1 MAGGNGNLGN
11 LFFTL
16 GIKVGDVE
24 GFDKFMK
31 ELDKPKEELSALEK
45 YAKKHLDSLSKANQQ
60 YIKELNRIEKAQGK
74 LDFKEYI
81 ASLTSEKSGLT
92 ETTQWLRQ
100 KAAALNAVAAAQ
112 SRANRRDVF
121 MTAVNNLTAPKAVD
135 NADYWRR
142 QERLAAAANAELG
155 KQGRLLTQLKTAAG
169 SYVSIWTASQFIQSL
184 VRITGEFEL
193 QRVSLRA
200 MLNDIN
206 AADKIFSQTKALA
219 VQSPFQFMDLMGFS
233 KQLAAFSVPVG
244 ELFETTKMLSDI
256 SAGLGVDMGRIVLAY
271 SQIRSAAVLRGS
283 EVRQLT
289 EAGVPI
295 LEDLAKMFTQMEGQA
310 VTIGEVFER
319 ISTRQVPFEMVE
331 QAFKNMTSEGGKFYR
346 MQEVQAETLR
356 GQVTNLIDAWQ
367 IAMYEL
373 GSSSEGF
380 LKGAVG
386 AIRSL
391 IENFHLVVD
400 AVMAAVAA
408 FGAYNAVALVMAA
421 RNGTVAASFA
431 RLSKSMKQLSAFL
444 GKNLWAT
451 ALAGLAALAT
461 VIWRVIRR
469 SNELKDSL
477 EETAAVDF
485 NKAEE
490 SVYGFN
496 KLIKQLT
503 EAEKGSKN
511 YSDAVSAL
519 NAKYGEYLPHLL
531 SEADALDVVTSKYES
546 ITQAIYAKAQ
556 AQAYEAQMN
565 KISEEYDSDIAESAG
580 NLRDRLMR
588 ELGIT
593 NAEAGDIIRMWT
605 MQSEEAIRGGKLSY
619 SPMSIGGG
627 TTERSRNERDFF
639 DSFEETVKSYTDAEY
654 ELSDSMKTF
663 ARKWLSNTSDKYED
677 LEFASMLS
685 DSTFDIYE
693 TADERRRAGEVEKI
707 YQDALADIN
716 AANMSYSER
725 EAAMREAQIA
735 RLRSLIDLYAEL
747 GDTSKQNSYAN
758 ELDRMLNTDTS
769 GWIQKASE
777 IKNVFAQL
785 YFRPDYEGPFEHF
798 DRWKQDYDDA
808 VEKLSKVG
816 TGNLSDS
823 AVKALENQRDM
834 LNKLSVLLGF
844 GEGFENYGT
853 IKERQKA
860 ADKEAK
866 ERLDMIRDWIKRI
879 QDLKDL
885 YAEFKEL
892 GVQDANMVSLFGSML
907 GELGRHGMDK
917 TALDYL
923 KNYDF
928 DNAVKVY
935 TDMLR
940 QGTPEMS
947 AYADEVDEDAL
958 EESMRK
964 RLKELQEAER
974 ISERLRGVY
983 EELAGIMAVS
993 GSGVEHDFSKIVSD
1007 LRKQENDLRRERDEN
1022 REDVQKRFDINE
1034 NVDEYNSAMEAVDSL
1049 YNAKLENIQANAG
1062 EKIRDLASKY
1072 VDEQIKAN
1080 RLDLSDYADKT
1091 IKQIDR
1097 QLEVL
1102 KDIYGEIQQE
1112 LASSV
1117 ASVTS
1122 TAMRG
1127 GAVMPETL
1135 SWIQTLQE
1143 ALRQIGGEDT
1153 DGDGKREG
1161 GLIGNTE
1168 DEKIKK
1174 IYENARQAASSV
1186 SSLGGE
1192 IAAMGSEIENAN
1204 LEAFGNALQTV
1215 ADIAE
1220 SLISSISSGNWVGF
1234 VIGLINK
1241 LVSAITG
1248 AVNNELQEI
1257 KELEQNILD
1266 FQNALKLSRININE
1280 DDYDNIFG
1288 TNSLQK
1294 ASDAYKKA
1302 QENLEE
1308 YQRLSS
1314 KKIEEPVLDMSGNWT
1329 MNRNN
1334 ALSLYEASLD
1344 AYERGLTELQ
1354 GMAVKTKDRN
1364 GFMEWLGFSDK
1375 YTSLIDLA
1383 PDIFNEDG
1391 SLNVENAKLF
1401 LETNTQITDEQ
1412 RKQLE
1417 YVIETKEQYDEL
1429 MGVVDEF
1436 LSSLLGSVADDI
1448 SNAIFDAVLT
1458 GADAWDAFNDSAV
1471 SVIDNIGRQMIQEF
1485 VVGAYLEQFEDDLR
1499 DAFESDNPSKAISD
1513 VLFELYRGLGDVLG
1527 TGMEAYQDWL
1537 DYMTANGLDISSLY
1551 GQGESLA
1558 EGIDRITEE
1567 QADLLASYV
1576 NAIRAHV
1583 AQIVERAVEQSDYLR
1598 TINENI
1604 NVGLAIL
1611 KEINGNTAV
1620 IKENTDQ
1627 MGRLMKSLTTSGS
1640 SVAINARMI

>member
-1 MAGGNGNLGN
+1 MAGNGRNLGN

-74 LDFKEYI
+74 LDFREYI
-81 ASLTSEKSGLT
+81 TSLTNERNGLA
-92 ETTQWLRQ
+92 ETTQWLKQ

-142 QERLAAAANAELG
+142 QERLAAAANTELG

-233 KQLAAFSVPVG
+233 KQLAAFSVPVS

-356 GQVTNLIDAWQ
+356 GQVANLIDAWQ

-391 IENFHLVVD
+391 IENFHLVVN
-400 AVMAAVAA
+400 AVMAAVVA

-431 RLSKSMKQLSAFL
+431 RMSKSMKQLGAFL
-444 GKNLWAT
+444 GKNPWA
-451 ALAGLAALAT
+451 AAIAALAALGT

-469 SNELKDSL
+469 SNELRDSL
-477 EETAAVDF
+477 EETAAVNF

-490 SVYGFN
+490 SVYGFD

-565 KISEEYDSDIAESAG
+565 KISEEYDGDILEAQSE
-580 NLRDRLMR
+580 LVDRLV
-588 ELGIT
+588 
-593 NAEAGDIIRMWT
+593 EAGMLKP
-605 MQSEEAIRGGKLSY
+605 EAYDAVKLFN
-619 SPMSIGGG
+619 
-627 TTERSRNERDFF
+627 TRLNERYPDGIDGVSSSEIQELMTGILKEYLGDRYSSWDYRFLNTAGALLQDARNPLMKYVNLQQGRRDMEEMA
-639 DSFEETVKSYTDAEY
+639 DSITDAAWA
-654 ELSDSMKTF
+654 DKTDY
-663 ARKWLSNTSDKYED
+663 NTAE
-677 LEFASMLS
+677 
-685 DSTFDIYE
+685 
-693 TADERRRAGEVEKI
+693 ERRRAGEIEKI
-707 YQDALADIN
+707 YQDTLANIN
-716 AANMSYSER
+716 NANMSYSER
-725 EAAMREAQIA
+725 EAAMREVQIA

-747 GDTSKQNSYAN
+747 GDTSKQNSYTS

-769 GWIQKASE
+769 GWIKKASE
-777 IKNVFAQL
+777 IKDVFAQL

-823 AVKALENQRDM
+823 AVKALENQRDI

-866 ERLDMIRDWIKRI
+866 ERLDMIRDWIKSI
-879 QDLKDL
+879 QDLRDV
-885 YAEFKEL
+885 YEEFR
-892 GVQDANMVSLFGSML
+892 QMNVSDSQMDWLFSSML
-907 GELGRHGMDK
+907 GEFGKHGMDK
-917 TALDYL
+917 TALNYL

-958 EESMRK
+958 EKSMRK

-1022 REDVQKRFDINE
+1022 RKDVQKRFDINE
-1034 NVDEYNSAMEAVDSL
+1034 NVDEYNSAMEAVDRL

-1091 IKQIDR
+1091 IKQIQG
-1097 QLEVL
+1097 QLDVL
-1102 KDIYGEIQQE
+1102 WEIYGEIQNE
-1112 LASSV
+1112 LV
-1117 ASVTS
+1117 
-1122 TAMRG
+1122 
-1127 GAVMPETL
+1127 GAQGEQ
-1135 SWIQTLQE
+1135 SIAE
-1143 ALRQIGGEDT
+1143 ALGEDIDST
-1153 DGDGKREG
+1153 LLSKIEMLKEALAQLRIVIDNTGKEE
-1161 GLIGNTE
+1161 T
-1168 DEKIKK
+1168 KK
-1174 IYENARQAASSV
+1174 IYDNIKETANAV
-1186 SSLGGE
+1186 SSLG
-1192 IAAMGSEIENAN
+1192 SEISSLGADIGNSN
-1204 LEAFGNALQTV
+1204 LEVFGGILSSV
-1215 ADIAE
+1215 GDIASNLTSAIE
-1220 SLISSISSGNWVGF
+1220 SGNWTGF
-1234 VIGLINK
+1234 AINMIGSLLTSIVDSIAHTREYVDE
-1241 LVSAITG
+1241 L
-1248 AVNNELQEI
+1248 NESMRE
-1257 KELEQNILD
+1257 
-1266 FQNALKLSRININE
+1266 FRRTVALSSMSINE
-1280 DDYDNIFG
+1280 DDYDSIFG
-1288 TNSLQK
+1288 TDSLQK
-1294 ASDAYKKA
+1294 AIDAYVKA
-1302 QENLEE
+1302 QETLME
-1308 YQRLSS
+1308 YESLTNRRMSNPGFASDVIIGSEMSRLDTLQ
-1314 KKIEEPVLDMSGNWT
+1314 K
-1329 MNRNN
+1329 
-1334 ALSLYEASLD
+1334 
-1344 AYERGLTELQ
+1344 AYDRGLSELQ
-1354 GMAVKTKDRN
+1354 GMAIKTKDYN
-1364 GFMEWLGFSDK
+1364 GFAEFFGARDEYK
-1375 YTSLIDLA
+1375 SLVDLA
-1383 PDIFNEDG
+1383 PEIFNEDG
-1391 SLNVENAKLF
+1391 SLNVENAKAF

-1412 RKQLE
+1412 RNQLQ
-1417 YVIETKEQYDEL
+1417 YVIDTKEQYDEL
-1429 MGVVDEF
+1429 MGVVDEY
-1436 LSSLLGSVADDI
+1436 LSSLMDSIASDI
-1448 SNAIFDAVLT
+1448 SNAIFDAVLS

-1471 SVIDNIGRQMIQEF
+1471 AVIDNIGRQMIQEF

-1513 VLFELYRGLGDVLG
+1513 VLFELYGGLGDVLG

-1567 QADLLASYV
+1567 QADLLTSYV

-1640 SVAINARMI
+1640 SVAINARMM

>member
-81 ASLTSEKSGLT
+81 ASLTSEKSGLA
-92 ETTQWLRQ
+92 ETTQWLKQ
-100 KAAALNAVAAAQ
+100 KAVALNAVAAAQ

-142 QERLAAAANAELG
+142 QERLAAAANTELG

-233 KQLAAFSVPVG
+233 KQLAAFSVPVS

-431 RLSKSMKQLSAFL
+431 RLSKSMKQLGAFL
-444 GKNLWAT
+444 GKNPWA
-451 ALAGLAALAT
+451 AAIAALAALGT
-461 VIWRVIRR
+461 VIWRVVRR
-469 SNELKDSL
+469 SNELRDSL
-477 EETAAVDF
+477 EETAAVNF

-490 SVYGFN
+490 SVYGFD

-546 ITQAIYAKAQ
+546 ITKAIYAKAQ

-565 KISEEYDSDIAESAG
+565 KISEEYDGDILEAQSE
-580 NLRDRLMR
+580 LVDRLV
-588 ELGIT
+588 
-593 NAEAGDIIRMWT
+593 EAGMLKP
-605 MQSEEAIRGGKLSY
+605 EAYDAVKLFN
-619 SPMSIGGG
+619 
-627 TTERSRNERDFF
+627 TRLNERYPDGIDGVSSSEIQGLMTGILKEYLGDRYSSWDYRFLNTAGALLQ
-639 DSFEETVKSYTDAEY
+639 DARNPLMKYVNLQQGRRDVEEMAASITDAAWA
-654 ELSDSMKTF
+654 DKTDY
-663 ARKWLSNTSDKYED
+663 NTAE
-677 LEFASMLS
+677 
-685 DSTFDIYE
+685 
-693 TADERRRAGEVEKI
+693 ERRRAGEIEKI
-707 YQDALADIN
+707 YQDTLADIN
-716 AANMSYSER
+716 NANMSYSER
-725 EAAMREAQIA
+725 EAAMRDAQIA

-747 GDTSKQNSYAN
+747 GDISKQNSYAN

-769 GWIQKASE
+769 GWINKASE
-777 IKNVFAQL
+777 IKDVFAQL

-844 GEGFENYGT
+844 GEGFEDYGT

-907 GELGRHGMDK
+907 GELGKHGMDK

-947 AYADEVDEDAL
+947 AYADEVDEDVL

-983 EELAGIMAVS
+983 KELAGIMAVS

-1034 NVDEYNSAMEAVDSL
+1034 NVDEYNSAMDAVDRL

-1091 IKQIDR
+1091 IKQIQG
-1097 QLEVL
+1097 QLDVL
-1102 KDIYGEIQQE
+1102 WEIYGEIQNE
-1112 LASSV
+1112 LVGAQGEQSIAEV
-1117 ASVTS
+1117 LGEDIDS
-1122 TAMRG
+1122 TL
-1127 GAVMPETL
+1127 L
-1135 SWIQTLQE
+1135 SKIEMLKE
-1143 ALRQIGGEDT
+1143 ALAQLGIIIE
-1153 DGDGKREG
+1153 
-1161 GLIGNTE
+1161 NTE
-1168 DEKIKK
+1168 NESSKK
-1174 IYENARQAASSV
+1174 IYDNIIESANAV
-1186 SSLGGE
+1186 SSLG
-1192 IAAMGSEIENAN
+1192 SEISSLGADMENTN
-1204 LEAFGNALQTV
+1204 LESFGNALS
-1215 ADIAE
+1215 AIGNIA
-1220 SLISSISSGNWVGF
+1220 SDVTSAVKSGNWAGF
-1234 VIGLINK
+1234 AIGMISSLLTSIVDSIAHTRKYIDELNESMREFRRTLILN
-1241 LVSAITG
+1241 G
-1248 AVNNELQEI
+1248 
-1257 KELEQNILD
+1257 
-1266 FQNALKLSRININE
+1266 LSISDE
-1280 DDYDNIFG
+1280 DYDGIFG
-1288 TNSLQK
+1288 TNELQK
-1294 ASDAYKKA
+1294 AIDAYAKA
-1302 QENLEE
+1302 KQTLEE
-1308 YQRLSS
+1308 YNRVANRRMS
-1314 KKIEEPVLDMSGNWT
+1314 KPDFNDYNNVSFGIGQMKEYWT
-1329 MNRNN
+1329 
-1334 ALSLYEASLD
+1334 LLD
-1344 AYERGLTELQ
+1344 AYERGLTDLQ
-1354 GMAVKTKDRN
+1354 GMAIKTKDYN
-1364 GFMEWLGFSDK
+1364 GFAEFFGATDK
-1375 YTSLIDLA
+1375 YSSLVDLA
-1383 PDIFNEDG
+1383 PEIFNEDG
-1391 SLNVENAKLF
+1391 SLNVENAKAF

-1412 RKQLE
+1412 RNQLQ
-1417 YVIETKEQYDEL
+1417 YVIDTKEQYDEL
-1429 MGVVDEF
+1429 MEVVDDY
-1436 LSSLLGSVADDI
+1436 LSSLMDSITSDI
-1448 SNAIFDAVLT
+1448 SNAIFDAVLN

-1471 SVIDNIGRQMIQEF
+1471 AVIDNIGRQMIQEF

-1513 VLFELYRGLGDVLG
+1513 VLFELYGGLGDVLG

-1640 SVAINARMI
+1640 SVAINARMM

>member
-45 YAKKHLDSLSKANQQ
+45 YAKKHLDSISKASQQ
-60 YIKELNRIEKAQGK
+60 YVKELNRIEKTQGK
-74 LDFKEYI
+74 LDFKEYL
-81 ASLTSEKSGLT
+81 ASLTREKSGLA
-92 ETTQWLRQ
+92 ETTQWLKQ
-100 KAAALNAVAAAQ
+100 KAVALNAVAAAQ

-142 QERLAAAANAELG
+142 QERLAAAANTELG

-233 KQLAAFSVPVG
+233 KQLAAFSVPVS

-400 AVMAAVAA
+400 AIMAAVAA
-408 FGAYNAVALVMAA
+408 FGAYNAAALVMAA

-431 RLSKSMKQLSAFL
+431 RLSKSMKQLGAFL
-444 GKNLWAT
+444 GKNPWA
-451 ALAGLAALAT
+451 AAIAALAALGT
-461 VIWRVIRR
+461 VIWRVVRR

-477 EETAAVDF
+477 EETAAVNF

-519 NAKYGEYLPHLL
+519 NAKYGEYLPNLL

-593 NAEAGDIIRMWT
+593 NAEAGDILRMWT

-619 SPMSIGGG
+619 SPMRKGGG

-677 LEFASMLS
+677 LEFASILS
-685 DSTFDIYE
+685 DSTFGMYE

-707 YQDALADIN
+707 YKDTLVDIN
-716 AANMSYSER
+716 AADMSYSER
-725 EAAMREAQIA
+725 EAAMRDAQIA

-777 IKNVFAQL
+777 IKDVFAQL

-798 DRWKQDYDDA
+798 DRWKQDYDDV

-823 AVKALENQRDM
+823 AVSALENQRDM
-834 LNKLSVLLGF
+834 LNKLSVMLGF

-892 GVQDANMVSLFGSML
+892 GVQDANMASLFGSML

-923 KNYDF
+923 KGYDF

-964 RLKELQEAER
+964 RLKELQEAEK

-1022 REDVQKRFDINE
+1022 RKDVQKRFDINE
-1034 NVDEYNSAMEAVDSL
+1034 NVDEYNSAMEAVDRL

-1091 IKQIDR
+1091 IKQIQG
-1097 QLEVL
+1097 QLDVL
-1102 KDIYGEIQQE
+1102 WEIYGEIQNE
-1112 LASSV
+1112 LV
-1117 ASVTS
+1117 
-1122 TAMRG
+1122 
-1127 GAVMPETL
+1127 GAQGEQ
-1135 SWIQTLQE
+1135 SIAE
-1143 ALRQIGGEDT
+1143 ALGEDIDST
-1153 DGDGKREG
+1153 LLSKIEMLKEALAQLGIVIDNTGKEE
-1161 GLIGNTE
+1161 T
-1168 DEKIKK
+1168 KK
-1174 IYENARQAASSV
+1174 IYDNIKETANAV
-1186 SSLGGE
+1186 SSLG
-1192 IAAMGSEIENAN
+1192 SEISSLGADIGNSN
-1204 LEAFGNALQTV
+1204 LEVFGGILSSVGN
-1215 ADIAE
+1215 IASNLTSAIE
-1220 SLISSISSGNWVGF
+1220 SGNWTGF
-1234 VIGLINK
+1234 AINMIGSLLTSIVDSIAHTREYVDE
-1241 LVSAITG
+1241 L
-1248 AVNNELQEI
+1248 NESMRE
-1257 KELEQNILD
+1257 
-1266 FQNALKLSRININE
+1266 FRRTVALSSMSINE
-1280 DDYDNIFG
+1280 DDYDSIFG
-1288 TNSLQK
+1288 TDSLQK
-1294 ASDAYKKA
+1294 AMDAYVKA
-1302 QENLEE
+1302 QETLME
-1308 YQRLSS
+1308 YESLTNRRMSNPGFASDVIIDSEMSRLDTLQ
-1314 KKIEEPVLDMSGNWT
+1314 K
-1329 MNRNN
+1329 
-1334 ALSLYEASLD
+1334 
-1344 AYERGLTELQ
+1344 AYDRGLSELQ
-1354 GMAVKTKDRN
+1354 GMAIKTKDYN
-1364 GFMEWLGFSDK
+1364 GFAEFFGARDEYK
-1375 YTSLIDLA
+1375 SLVDLA
-1383 PDIFNEDG
+1383 PEIFNEDG
-1391 SLNVENAKLF
+1391 SLNVENAKAF

-1412 RKQLE
+1412 RNQLQ
-1417 YVIETKEQYDEL
+1417 YVIDTKEQYDEL
-1429 MGVVDEF
+1429 MGVVDEY
-1436 LSSLLGSVADDI
+1436 LSSLMDSVASDI
-1448 SNAIFDAVLT
+1448 SNAIFDAVLN

-1471 SVIDNIGRQMIQEF
+1471 AVIDNIGRQMIQEF
-1485 VVGAYLEQFEDDLR
+1485 VVGAYLSRFEDELKS
-1499 DAFESDNPSKAISD
+1499 AFDSDDPSKEIAETMFDI
-1513 VLFELYRGLGDVLG
+1513 YGGLGEVLG
-1527 TGMEAYQDWL
+1527 AGMDAYQQWL
-1537 DYMTANGLDISSLY
+1537 DMMQANGLDISSLY
-1551 GQGESLA
+1551 GQGESL
-1558 EGIDRITEE
+1558 GKDIQRITED

-1576 NAIRAHV
+1576 NAIRAYV
-1583 AQIVERAVEQSDYLR
+1583 AQIVEQGIKNGELLSNINE
-1598 TINENI
+1598 TINEAFI
-1604 NVGLAIL
+1604 IL
-1611 KEINGNTAV
+1611 KEINSNTAAINGNTAQ
-1620 IKENTDQ
+1620 IE
-1627 MGRLMKSLTTSGS
+1627 RLMRSLTTSGS
-1640 SVAINARMI
+1640 AVAINARMM

>member
-45 YAKKHLDSLSKANQQ
+45 YAKKHLDSISKASQQ
-60 YIKELNRIEKAQGK
+60 YVKELNRIEKTQGK
-74 LDFKEYI
+74 LDFKEYL
-81 ASLTSEKSGLT
+81 ASLTREKSGLA
-92 ETTQWLRQ
+92 ETTQWLKQ
-100 KAAALNAVAAAQ
+100 KAVALNAVAAAQ

-121 MTAVNNLTAPKAVD
+121 MAAVNNLTAPKAVD

-142 QERLAAAANAELG
+142 QERLAAAANTELG

-219 VQSPFQFMDLMGFS
+219 VQSPFQFMNLMGFS
-233 KQLAAFSVPVG
+233 KQLAAFSVPVS

-400 AVMAAVAA
+400 AIMAAVAA
-408 FGAYNAVALVMAA
+408 FGAYNAAALVMAA

-431 RLSKSMKQLSAFL
+431 RLSKSMKQLGAFL
-444 GKNLWAT
+444 GKNPWA
-451 ALAGLAALAT
+451 AAIAALAALGT
-461 VIWRVIRR
+461 VIWRVVRR

-477 EETAAVDF
+477 EETAAVNF

-519 NAKYGEYLPHLL
+519 NAKYGEYLPNLL

-593 NAEAGDIIRMWT
+593 NAEAGDILRMWT

-619 SPMSIGGG
+619 SPMRKGGG

-677 LEFASMLS
+677 LEFASILS
-685 DSTFDIYE
+685 DSTFGMYE

-707 YQDALADIN
+707 YKDTLADIN
-716 AANMSYSER
+716 AADMSYSER
-725 EAAMREAQIA
+725 EAAMRDAQIA

-769 GWIQKASE
+769 GWIKKASE
-777 IKNVFAQL
+777 IKDVFAQL

-798 DRWKQDYDDA
+798 DRWKQDYDDV

-823 AVKALENQRDM
+823 AVSALENQRDM
-834 LNKLSVLLGF
+834 LNKLSVMLGF

-879 QDLKDL
+879 RDLKDL

-892 GVQDANMVSLFGSML
+892 GVQDTNMVSLFGSML

-923 KNYDF
+923 KGYDF

-1022 REDVQKRFDINE
+1022 RKDVQKRFDINE
-1034 NVDEYNSAMEAVDSL
+1034 NVDEYNSAMEAVDRL

-1091 IKQIDR
+1091 IKQIQG
-1097 QLEVL
+1097 QLDVL
-1102 KDIYGEIQQE
+1102 WEIYGEIQNE
-1112 LASSV
+1112 LV
-1117 ASVTS
+1117 
-1122 TAMRG
+1122 
-1127 GAVMPETL
+1127 GAQGEQ
-1135 SWIQTLQE
+1135 SIAE
-1143 ALRQIGGEDT
+1143 ALGEDIDST
-1153 DGDGKREG
+1153 LLSKIEMLKEALAQLGIVIDNTGKEE
-1161 GLIGNTE
+1161 T
-1168 DEKIKK
+1168 KK
-1174 IYENARQAASSV
+1174 IYDNIKETANAV
-1186 SSLGGE
+1186 SSLG
-1192 IAAMGSEIENAN
+1192 SEISSLGADIGNSN
-1204 LEAFGNALQTV
+1204 LEVFGGILRSVGN
-1215 ADIAE
+1215 IASNLTSAIE
-1220 SLISSISSGNWVGF
+1220 SGNWTGF
-1234 VIGLINK
+1234 AINMIGSLLTSIVDSIAHTREYVDE
-1241 LVSAITG
+1241 L
-1248 AVNNELQEI
+1248 NESMRE
-1257 KELEQNILD
+1257 
-1266 FQNALKLSRININE
+1266 FRRTVALSSMSINE
-1280 DDYDNIFG
+1280 DDYDSIFG
-1288 TNSLQK
+1288 TDSLQK
-1294 ASDAYKKA
+1294 AMDAYVKA
-1302 QENLEE
+1302 QETLME
-1308 YQRLSS
+1308 YESLTNRRMSNPGFAADVIIDSEMSRLDTLQ
-1314 KKIEEPVLDMSGNWT
+1314 K
-1329 MNRNN
+1329 
-1334 ALSLYEASLD
+1334 
-1344 AYERGLTELQ
+1344 AYDRGLSELQ
-1354 GMAVKTKDRN
+1354 GMAIKTKDYN
-1364 GFMEWLGFSDK
+1364 GFAEFFGARDEYK
-1375 YTSLIDLA
+1375 SLVDLA
-1383 PDIFNEDG
+1383 PEIFNEDG
-1391 SLNVENAKLF
+1391 SLNVGNAKAF

-1412 RKQLE
+1412 RNQLQ
-1417 YVIETKEQYDEL
+1417 YVIDTKEQYDEL
-1429 MGVVDEF
+1429 MGVVDEY
-1436 LSSLLGSVADDI
+1436 LSSLMDSVASDI
-1448 SNAIFDAVLT
+1448 SNAIFDAVLN

-1471 SVIDNIGRQMIQEF
+1471 AVIDNIGRQMIQEF

-1499 DAFESDNPSKAISD
+1499 NAFDSDNPSKAISD
-1513 VLFELYRGLGDVLG
+1513 VLLKLYGGLGDVLG

-1627 MGRLMKSLTTSGS
+1627 IGRLMKSLTTSGS
-1640 SVAINARMI
+1640 SVAINARMM

>member
-16 GIKVGDVE
+16 GIKVGDME
-24 GFDKFMK
+24 GFDKFTK
-31 ELDKPKEELSALEK
+31 ELDKPKEKLSALEK
-45 YAKKHLDSLSKANQQ
+45 YAKKHLDALSKTNQQ
-60 YIKELNRIEKAQGK
+60 YIKELSRIEKAQGK

-81 ASLTSEKSGLT
+81 ASLTSEKSGLA

-112 SRANRRDVF
+112 AR
-121 MTAVNNLTAPKAVD
+121 TQGKNNPFKSYIDSLTAPKAVD

-142 QERLAAAANAELG
+142 QERLAAAANTELG

-233 KQLAAFSVPVG
+233 KQLAAFSIPVS

-295 LEDLAKMFTQMEGQA
+295 LEDLAKIFTQMEGQA

-356 GQVTNLIDAWQ
+356 GQVANLIDAWQ

-408 FGAYNAVALVMAA
+408 FGAYNAAALVMAA

-431 RLSKSMKQLSAFL
+431 RLSKSMKQLGAFL
-444 GKNLWAT
+444 GKNPWA
-451 ALAGLAALAT
+451 AAIAALAALGT
-461 VIWRVIRR
+461 VIWRVVRR

-477 EETAAVDF
+477 EETAAVNF
-485 NKAEE
+485 NKAED

-546 ITQAIYAKAQ
+546 ITKAIYAKAQ

-580 NLRDRLMR
+580 KLRDRLMR

-593 NAEAGDIIRMWT
+593 NAEAGDILRMWT

-619 SPMSIGGG
+619 SPMRKGGG

-663 ARKWLSNTSDKYED
+663 ARKWLSNTSDKYKD

-685 DSTFDIYE
+685 DSTFGMYE

-707 YQDALADIN
+707 YKDTLADIN
-716 AANMSYSER
+716 AADMSYSER
-725 EAAMREAQIA
+725 EAAMRDAQIA

-777 IKNVFAQL
+777 IKDVFAQL

-798 DRWKQDYDDA
+798 DRWKQDYDDV

-823 AVKALENQRDM
+823 AVSALENQRDM
-834 LNKLSVLLGF
+834 LNKLSVMLGF

-892 GVQDANMVSLFGSML
+892 GVQDANMASLFGSML
-907 GELGRHGMDK
+907 GELGRHGMDN

-923 KNYDF
+923 KGYDF

-935 TDMLR
+935 TDVLR

-964 RLKELQEAER
+964 RLKELQEAEK

-1022 REDVQKRFDINE
+1022 RKDVQKRFDINE
-1034 NVDEYNSAMEAVDSL
+1034 NVDEYNSAMEAVDRL

-1091 IKQIDR
+1091 IKQIQG
-1097 QLEVL
+1097 QLDVL
-1102 KDIYGEIQQE
+1102 WEIYGAIQNE
-1112 LASSV
+1112 LVSAQGEQTV
-1117 ASVTS
+1117 A
-1122 TAMRG
+1122 
-1127 GAVMPETL
+1127 
-1135 SWIQTLQE
+1135 E
-1143 ALRQIGGEDT
+1143 ALGQDIDSTLLSKIEMLKEALAQLGII
-1153 DGDGKREG
+1153 
-1161 GLIGNTE
+1161 IGNTG
-1168 DEKIKK
+1168 DEKLKK
-1174 IYENARQAASSV
+1174 IYNNAQSCVSAV

-1192 IAAMGSEIENAN
+1192 IAAMGSEMENAN
-1204 LEAFGNALQTV
+1204 LEAFGNALQDV
-1215 ADIAE
+1215 ADIAGD
-1220 SLISSISSGNWVGF
+1220 LISSLSSGNWAGF
-1234 VIGLINK
+1234 VIGLVTK
-1241 LVSAITG
+1241 LISAITSSIS
-1248 AVNNELQEI
+1248 NEMQEI
-1257 KELEQNILD
+1257 KEYEQNLID
-1266 FQNALKLSRININE
+1266 FQNALKSARMNISE
-1280 DDYDNIFG
+1280 DDYGTIFG
-1288 TNSLQK
+1288 TNSFQK
-1294 ASDAYKKA
+1294 AADAYKKA
-1302 QENLEE
+1302 QENLAE

-1314 KKIEEPVLDMSGNWT
+1314 KKMEEPALDQSQMYVGN
-1329 MNRNN
+1329 
-1334 ALSLYEASLD
+1334 AISLLDTQMD

-1354 GMAVKTKDRN
+1354 GMAVKTRDRN
-1364 GFMEWLGFSDK
+1364 GFMEWLGFHDE
-1375 YTSLIDLA
+1375 YTSLADLA

-1429 MGVVDEF
+1429 MGIVDEY

-1448 SNAIFDAVLT
+1448 SNTIFDAVLN

-1485 VVGAYLEQFEDDLR
+1485 VVGAYLSRFEDELKS
-1499 DAFESDNPSKAISD
+1499 AFESDDPSKEIAETMFDI
-1513 VLFELYRGLGDVLG
+1513 YGGLGEVLG
-1527 TGMEAYQDWL
+1527 AGMDAYQQWL
-1537 DYMTANGLDISSLY
+1537 DMMQANGLDISSLY
-1551 GQGESLA
+1551 GQGESL
-1558 EGIDRITEE
+1558 GKDIQRITED

-1576 NAIRAHV
+1576 NAIRAYV
-1583 AQIVERAVEQSDYLR
+1583 AQIVEQGIKNGELLSNINE
-1598 TINENI
+1598 TINEAFI
-1604 NVGLAIL
+1604 IL
-1611 KEINGNTAV
+1611 KEINSNTAAINGNTAQ
-1620 IKENTDQ
+1620 IE
-1627 MGRLMKSLTTSGS
+1627 RLMRSLTTSGS
-1640 SVAINARMI
+1640 AVAINARMM

>member
-1 MAGGNGNLGN
+1 M
-11 LFFTL
+11 FFTL

-81 ASLTSEKSGLT
+81 ASLTSEKSGLA
-92 ETTQWLRQ
+92 ETTQWLKQ
-100 KAAALNAVAAAQ
+100 KAVALNAVAAAQ

-142 QERLAAAANAELG
+142 QERLAAAANTELG

-233 KQLAAFSVPVG
+233 KQLAAFSVPVS

-310 VTIGEVFER
+310 ATIGEVFER

-431 RLSKSMKQLSAFL
+431 RLSKSMKQLGAFL
-444 GKNLWAT
+444 GKNPWA
-451 ALAGLAALAT
+451 AAIAALAALGT
-461 VIWRVIRR
+461 VIWRVVRR
-469 SNELKDSL
+469 SNELRDSL
-477 EETAAVDF
+477 EETAAVNF

-490 SVYGFN
+490 SVYGFD

-546 ITQAIYAKAQ
+546 ITKAIYAKAQ

-565 KISEEYDSDIAESAG
+565 KISEEYDGDILEAQSE
-580 NLRDRLMR
+580 LVDRLV
-588 ELGIT
+588 
-593 NAEAGDIIRMWT
+593 EAGMLKP
-605 MQSEEAIRGGKLSY
+605 EAYDAVKLFN
-619 SPMSIGGG
+619 
-627 TTERSRNERDFF
+627 TRLNERYPDGIDGVSSSEIQGLMTGILKEYLGDRYSSWDYRFLNTAGALLQ
-639 DSFEETVKSYTDAEY
+639 DARNPLMKYVNLQQGRRDVEEMAASITDAAWA
-654 ELSDSMKTF
+654 DKTDY
-663 ARKWLSNTSDKYED
+663 NTAE
-677 LEFASMLS
+677 
-685 DSTFDIYE
+685 
-693 TADERRRAGEVEKI
+693 ERRRAGEIEKI
-707 YQDALADIN
+707 YQDTLADIN
-716 AANMSYSER
+716 NANMSYSER
-725 EAAMREAQIA
+725 EAAMRDAQIA

-747 GDTSKQNSYAN
+747 GDISKQNSYAN

-769 GWIQKASE
+769 GWINKASE
-777 IKNVFAQL
+777 IKDVFAQL

-844 GEGFENYGT
+844 GEGFEDYGT

-907 GELGRHGMDK
+907 GELGKHGMDK

-947 AYADEVDEDAL
+947 AYADEVDEDVL

-983 EELAGIMAVS
+983 KELAGIMAVS

-1034 NVDEYNSAMEAVDSL
+1034 NVDEYNSAMDAVDRL

-1091 IKQIDR
+1091 IKQIQG
-1097 QLEVL
+1097 QLDVL
-1102 KDIYGEIQQE
+1102 WEIYGEIQNE
-1112 LASSV
+1112 LVGAQGEQSIAEV
-1117 ASVTS
+1117 LGEDIDS
-1122 TAMRG
+1122 TL
-1127 GAVMPETL
+1127 L
-1135 SWIQTLQE
+1135 SKIEMLKE
-1143 ALRQIGGEDT
+1143 ALAQLGIIIE
-1153 DGDGKREG
+1153 
-1161 GLIGNTE
+1161 NTE
-1168 DEKIKK
+1168 NESSKK
-1174 IYENARQAASSV
+1174 IYDNIIESANAV
-1186 SSLGGE
+1186 SSLG
-1192 IAAMGSEIENAN
+1192 SEISSLGADMENTN
-1204 LEAFGNALQTV
+1204 LESFGNALS
-1215 ADIAE
+1215 AIGNIA
-1220 SLISSISSGNWVGF
+1220 SDVTSAVKSGNWAGF
-1234 VIGLINK
+1234 AIGMISSLLTSIVDSIAHTRKYIDELNESMREFRRTLILN
-1241 LVSAITG
+1241 G
-1248 AVNNELQEI
+1248 
-1257 KELEQNILD
+1257 
-1266 FQNALKLSRININE
+1266 LSISDE
-1280 DDYDNIFG
+1280 DYDGIFG
-1288 TNSLQK
+1288 TNELQK
-1294 ASDAYKKA
+1294 AIDAYAKA
-1302 QENLEE
+1302 KQTLEE
-1308 YQRLSS
+1308 YNRVANRRMS
-1314 KKIEEPVLDMSGNWT
+1314 KPDFNDYNNVSFGIGQMKEYWT
-1329 MNRNN
+1329 
-1334 ALSLYEASLD
+1334 LLD
-1344 AYERGLTELQ
+1344 AYERGLTDLQ
-1354 GMAVKTKDRN
+1354 GMAIKTKDYN
-1364 GFMEWLGFSDK
+1364 GFAEFFGATDK
-1375 YTSLIDLA
+1375 YSSLVDLA
-1383 PDIFNEDG
+1383 PEIFNEDG
-1391 SLNVENAKLF
+1391 SLNVENAKAF

-1412 RKQLE
+1412 RNQLQ
-1417 YVIETKEQYDEL
+1417 YVIDTKEQYDEL
-1429 MGVVDEF
+1429 MEVVDDY
-1436 LSSLLGSVADDI
+1436 LSSLMDSITSDI
-1448 SNAIFDAVLT
+1448 SNAIFDAVLN

-1471 SVIDNIGRQMIQEF
+1471 AVIDNIGRQMIQEF

-1513 VLFELYRGLGDVLG
+1513 VLFELYGGLGDVLG

-1640 SVAINARMI
+1640 SVAINARMM

>member
-92 ETTQWLRQ
+92 ETTQWLKQ

-121 MTAVNNLTAPKAVD
+121 MTAVNNLTVPKAVD

-142 QERLAAAANAELG
+142 QERLAAAANTELG

-431 RLSKSMKQLSAFL
+431 RLSKSMKQLGAFL
-444 GKNLWAT
+444 GKNPWAT

-477 EETAAVDF
+477 EETAAVNF

-531 SEADALDVVTSKYES
+531 SEADALDVVTNKYES
-546 ITQAIYAKAQ
+546 ITKAIYAKAQ

-593 NAEAGDIIRMWT
+593 NAEAGDILRMWT
-605 MQSEEAIRGGKLSY
+605 MQSEEAIRGGKFSY

-639 DSFEETVKSYTDAEY
+639 DLFEETVKSYTDAEY

-677 LEFASMLS
+677 LEFASILS
-685 DSTFDIYE
+685 DSTFGMYE

-707 YQDALADIN
+707 YQDTLADIN

-747 GDTSKQNSYAN
+747 GDISKQNSYAN

-769 GWIQKASE
+769 GWIKKASE
-777 IKNVFAQL
+777 IKDVFAQL

-892 GVQDANMVSLFGSML
+892 GVQDVNMVSLFGSML

-964 RLKELQEAER
+964 RLKELQEAEK

-1022 REDVQKRFDINE
+1022 RKDIQKRFDINE
-1034 NVDEYNSAMEAVDSL
+1034 NIDEYNSVMEAVDRL

-1091 IKQIDR
+1091 IKQIQG
-1097 QLEVL
+1097 QLDVL
-1102 KDIYGEIQQE
+1102 WEIYGEIQNE
-1112 LASSV
+1112 LV
-1117 ASVTS
+1117 
-1122 TAMRG
+1122 
-1127 GAVMPETL
+1127 GAQGEQ
-1135 SWIQTLQE
+1135 SIAE
-1143 ALRQIGGEDT
+1143 ALGEDIDST
-1153 DGDGKREG
+1153 LLSKIEMLKEALAQLGIVIDNTGKEE
-1161 GLIGNTE
+1161 T
-1168 DEKIKK
+1168 KK
-1174 IYENARQAASSV
+1174 IYDNIKETANAV
-1186 SSLGGE
+1186 SSLG
-1192 IAAMGSEIENAN
+1192 SEISSLGADIGNSN
-1204 LEAFGNALQTV
+1204 LEVFGGILSSV
-1215 ADIAE
+1215 GDIASNLTSAIE
-1220 SLISSISSGNWVGF
+1220 SGNWAGF
-1234 VIGLINK
+1234 AINMIGSLLTSIVDSIAHTREYVDE
-1241 LVSAITG
+1241 L
-1248 AVNNELQEI
+1248 NESMRE
-1257 KELEQNILD
+1257 
-1266 FQNALKLSRININE
+1266 FRRTVALSSMSINE
-1280 DDYDNIFG
+1280 DDYDSIFG
-1288 TNSLQK
+1288 TDSLQK
-1294 ASDAYKKA
+1294 AMDAYAKA
-1302 QENLEE
+1302 QETLME
-1308 YQRLSS
+1308 YESLTNRRMSNPGFASDVIIGSEMSRLDTLQ
-1314 KKIEEPVLDMSGNWT
+1314 K
-1329 MNRNN
+1329 
-1334 ALSLYEASLD
+1334 
-1344 AYERGLTELQ
+1344 AYDRGLSELQ
-1354 GMAVKTKDRN
+1354 GMAIKTKDYN
-1364 GFMEWLGFSDK
+1364 GFAEFFGARDEYK
-1375 YTSLIDLA
+1375 SLVDLA
-1383 PDIFNEDG
+1383 PEIFNEDG
-1391 SLNVENAKLF
+1391 SLNVENAKAF

-1412 RKQLE
+1412 RNQLQ
-1417 YVIETKEQYDEL
+1417 YVIDTKEQYDEL
-1429 MGVVDEF
+1429 MGVVDEY
-1436 LSSLLGSVADDI
+1436 LSSLMNSIASDI
-1448 SNAIFDAVLT
+1448 SNAIFDAVLN

-1471 SVIDNIGRQMIQEF
+1471 AVIDNIGRQMIQEF

-1513 VLFELYRGLGDVLG
+1513 VLFELYGGLGDVLG

-1537 DYMTANGLDISSLY
+1537 DYMIANGLDISSLY

-1640 SVAINARMI
+1640 SVAINARMM

>member
-24 GFDKFMK
+24 GIDRLMQ
-31 ELDKPKEELSALEK
+31 ELDKPRKALSELEK
-45 YAKKHLDSLSKANQQ
+45 MSKSSVAALGKDSRTLANAMNAAATASE
-60 YIKELNRIEKAQGK
+60 KEKNMLA
-74 LDFKEYI
+74 
-81 ASLTSEKSGLT
+81 ATTSELT
-92 ETTQWLRQ
+92 KQTAAAD
-100 KAAALNAVAAAQ
+100 KAAASNDRLARSWERLLKGGTIGRQ
-112 SRANRRDVF
+112 
-121 MTAVNNLTAPKAVD
+121 TADNLRMAGYAKLPEAEGMS
-135 NADYWRR
+135 ADYWRR
-142 QERLAAAANAELG
+142 QENLSKSIEKANKPLER
-155 KQGRLLTQLKTAAG
+155 QNRLLSQLRTAA
-169 SYVSIWTASQFIQSL
+169 STYVSIWTASQFIQSL

-206 AADKIFSQTKALA
+206 AADKIFSQTKLLA
-219 VQSPFQFMDLMGFS
+219 VESPFQFMDLMGFS
-233 KQLAAFSVPVG
+233 KQLAAFSVPVS

-319 ISTRQVPFEMVE
+319 ISTRQVPFKMVE

-408 FGAYNAVALVMAA
+408 FGAYNAAALVMAT

-431 RLSKSMKQLSAFL
+431 RLSKSMKQLGAFL
-444 GKNLWAT
+444 GKNPWA
-451 ALAGLAALAT
+451 AAIAALAALGT
-461 VIWRVIRR
+461 VIWRVVRR

-477 EETAAVDF
+477 EETAAVNF

-519 NAKYGEYLPHLL
+519 NAKYGEYLPNLL

-593 NAEAGDIIRMWT
+593 NAEAGDILRMWT

-619 SPMSIGGG
+619 SPMRKGGG

-677 LEFASMLS
+677 LEFASILS
-685 DSTFDIYE
+685 DSTFGMYE

-707 YQDALADIN
+707 YKDTLADIN
-716 AANMSYSER
+716 AADMSYSER
-725 EAAMREAQIA
+725 EAAMRDAQIV

-777 IKNVFAQL
+777 IKDVFAQL

-823 AVKALENQRDM
+823 AVSALENQRDV
-834 LNKLSVLLGF
+834 LNKLSVMLGF

-892 GVQDANMVSLFGSML
+892 GVQDANMASLFGSML

-923 KNYDF
+923 KGYDF

-964 RLKELQEAER
+964 RLKELQEAEK

-1022 REDVQKRFDINE
+1022 RKDVQKRFDINE
-1034 NVDEYNSAMEAVDSL
+1034 NVDEYNSAMEAVDRL

-1091 IKQIDR
+1091 IKQIR
-1097 QLEVL
+1097 GQLDML
-1102 KDIYGEIQQE
+1102 WDIYGQIQNE
-1112 LASSV
+1112 LMLAQGEQTV
-1117 ASVTS
+1117 A
-1122 TAMRG
+1122 
-1127 GAVMPETL
+1127 
-1135 SWIQTLQE
+1135 E
-1143 ALRQIGGEDT
+1143 ALGQDIDSTLLSKIEMLKEALAQLGII
-1153 DGDGKREG
+1153 
-1161 GLIGNTE
+1161 IGNTG
-1168 DEKIKK
+1168 DEKLKK
-1174 IYENARQAASSV
+1174 IYENARQAADSV
-1186 SSLGGE
+1186 SSLGDSFTNLGE
-1192 IAAMGSEIENAN
+1192 SLDNAN
-1204 LEAFGNALQTV
+1204 LAGFGEALSFVGGLAS
-1215 ADIAE
+1215 
-1220 SLISSISSGNWVGF
+1220 SLIATLSDPSPMGWVNF
-1234 VIGLINK
+1234 GLNV
-1241 LVSAITG
+1241 LVS
-1248 AVNNELQEI
+1248 V
-1257 KELEQNILD
+1257 
-1266 FQNALKLSRININE
+1266 INLIADSIQQARESAEEFRLAMIDYHNSLRLME
-1280 DDYDNIFG
+1280 TDLNDEDYDTIFG
-1288 TNSLQK
+1288 TNSFQK
-1294 ASDAYKKA
+1294 AVDAYSNAREVLAKYRKEIQGLENIQVRTLNRSNFANFFGA
-1302 QENLEE
+1302 QDE
-1308 YQRLSS
+1308 Y
-1314 KKIEEPVLDMSGNWT
+1314 
-1329 MNRNN
+1329 
-1334 ALSLYEASLD
+1334 ASLKDIAPEIFGKNGDINID
-1344 AYERGLTELQ
+1344 ALRAFLDTNADITEE
-1354 GMAVKTKDRN
+1354 DR
-1364 GFMEWLGFSDK
+1364 M
-1375 YTSLIDLA
+1375 
-1383 PDIFNEDG
+1383 
-1391 SLNVENAKLF
+1391 
-1401 LETNTQITDEQ
+1401 
-1412 RKQLE
+1412 QLE
-1417 YVIETKEQYDEL
+1417 YILEMNEQYEEQLGIIKDINA
-1429 MGVVDEF
+1429 EF
-1436 LSSLLGSVADDI
+1436 MSEVSDDI
-1448 SNAIFDAVLT
+1448 SNVIFDAVLN

-1471 SVIDNIGRQMIQEF
+1471 RVIDNIGRKMIQEF
-1485 VVGAYLEQFEDDLR
+1485 IVQSYLNQFQDELEAAWGKEDTPQAL
-1499 DAFESDNPSKAISD
+1499 AEI
-1513 VLFELYRGLGDVLG
+1513 LFDIYGGLGEVLG
-1527 TGMEAYQDWL
+1527 EGMEAYQDWL
-1537 DYMTANGLDISSLY
+1537 DMMQANGLDISSLY
-1551 GQGESLA
+1551 GQGESL
-1558 EGIDRITEE
+1558 GKDIQRITED

-1576 NAIRAHV
+1576 NAIRAYV
-1583 AQIVERAVEQSDYLR
+1583 AQIVEQGIKNGELLSNINE
-1598 TINENI
+1598 TINEAFI
-1604 NVGLAIL
+1604 IL
-1611 KEINGNTAV
+1611 KEINSNTAAINGNTAQ
-1620 IKENTDQ
+1620 IE
-1627 MGRLMKSLTTSGS
+1627 RLMRSLTTSGS
-1640 SVAINARMI
+1640 AVAINARMM

>member
-81 ASLTSEKSGLT
+81 ASLTSEKSGLA
-92 ETTQWLRQ
+92 ETTQWLKQ

-142 QERLAAAANAELG
+142 QERLAAAANTELG

-400 AVMAAVAA
+400 AAMAAVTA
-408 FGAYNAVALVMAA
+408 FGAYNAAALLLAV

-431 RLSKSMKQLSAFL
+431 RMSKSMKQLGAFL
-444 GKNLWAT
+444 GKNPWA
-451 ALAGLAALAT
+451 AAIAALAALGT
-461 VIWRVIRR
+461 VIWRVVRR
-469 SNELKDSL
+469 SNELRDSL
-477 EETAAVDF
+477 EETAAVNF

-490 SVYGFN
+490 SVYGFD

-531 SEADALDVVTSKYES
+531 SEADALDVVTSKYHDV
-546 ITQAIYAKAQ
+546 TNAIYAKAQ

-593 NAEAGDIIRMWT
+593 NAEAGDILRMWT
-605 MQSEEAIRGGKLSY
+605 MQSEEAIRGGKFSY

-627 TTERSRNERDFF
+627 TTERSRNERDFL

-677 LEFASMLS
+677 LEFASILS
-685 DSTFDIYE
+685 DSTFGMYE

-707 YQDALADIN
+707 YQDTLADIN

-747 GDTSKQNSYAN
+747 GDISKQNSYTN

-777 IKNVFAQL
+777 IKDVFAQL

-823 AVKALENQRDM
+823 AVSALENQRDM
-834 LNKLSVLLGF
+834 LNRLSVLLGF

-892 GVQDANMVSLFGSML
+892 GVQDANMMSLFGSML

-964 RLKELQEAER
+964 RLKELQEAEK

-1022 REDVQKRFDINE
+1022 RKDIQKRFDINE
-1034 NVDEYNSAMEAVDSL
+1034 NVDEYNSAMKAVDRL

-1091 IKQIDR
+1091 IKQIQG
-1097 QLEVL
+1097 QLDVL
-1102 KDIYGEIQQE
+1102 WEIYGEIQNE
-1112 LASSV
+1112 LV
-1117 ASVTS
+1117 
-1122 TAMRG
+1122 
-1127 GAVMPETL
+1127 GAQGEQ
-1135 SWIQTLQE
+1135 SIAE
-1143 ALRQIGGEDT
+1143 ALGEDIDST
-1153 DGDGKREG
+1153 LLSKIEMLKEALAQLGIVIDNTGKEE
-1161 GLIGNTE
+1161 T
-1168 DEKIKK
+1168 KK
-1174 IYENARQAASSV
+1174 IYDNIKETANAV
-1186 SSLGGE
+1186 SSLG
-1192 IAAMGSEIENAN
+1192 SEISSLGADIGNSN
-1204 LEAFGNALQTV
+1204 LEVFGGILSSV
-1215 ADIAE
+1215 GDIASNLTSAIE
-1220 SLISSISSGNWVGF
+1220 SGNWTGF
-1234 VIGLINK
+1234 AINMIGSLLTSIVDSIAHTREYVDE
-1241 LVSAITG
+1241 L
-1248 AVNNELQEI
+1248 NESMRE
-1257 KELEQNILD
+1257 
-1266 FQNALKLSRININE
+1266 FRRTVALSSMSINE
-1280 DDYDNIFG
+1280 DDYDSIFG
-1288 TNSLQK
+1288 TDSLQK
-1294 ASDAYKKA
+1294 AIDAYAKA
-1302 QENLEE
+1302 QETLME
-1308 YQRLSS
+1308 YESLTNRRMRNPGFASDVIIGSEMSRLDTLQ
-1314 KKIEEPVLDMSGNWT
+1314 K
-1329 MNRNN
+1329 
-1334 ALSLYEASLD
+1334 
-1344 AYERGLTELQ
+1344 AYDRGLSELQ
-1354 GMAVKTKDRN
+1354 GMAIKTKDYN
-1364 GFMEWLGFSDK
+1364 GFAEFFGARDEYK
-1375 YTSLIDLA
+1375 SLVDLA
-1383 PDIFNEDG
+1383 PEIFNEDG
-1391 SLNVENAKLF
+1391 SLNVENAKAF

-1412 RKQLE
+1412 RNQLQ
-1417 YVIETKEQYDEL
+1417 YVIDTKEQYDEL
-1429 MGVVDEF
+1429 MGVVDDY
-1436 LSSLLGSVADDI
+1436 LSSLMDSIASDI
-1448 SNAIFDAVLT
+1448 SNAIFDAVLN

-1471 SVIDNIGRQMIQEF
+1471 AVIDNIGRQMIQEF

-1513 VLFELYRGLGDVLG
+1513 VLFELYGGLGDVLG

-1611 KEINGNTAV
+1611 KEINGNTTV

-1640 SVAINARMI
+1640 SVAINARMM

>member
-81 ASLTSEKSGLT
+81 ASLTSERNGLA
-92 ETTQWLRQ
+92 ETTQWLKQ
-100 KAAALNAVAAAQ
+100 KAVALNAVAAAQ

-121 MTAVNNLTAPKAVD
+121 MTAVNNLTASKAVD

-142 QERLAAAANAELG
+142 QERLAAAANTELG

-400 AVMAAVAA
+400 AAMAAVAA
-408 FGAYNAVALVMAA
+408 FGMYNAAALLLAA
-421 RNGTVAASFA
+421 RNGTAAASFA
-431 RLSKSMKQLSAFL
+431 RLSKSMKQLGAFL
-444 GKNLWAT
+444 GKNPWAT

-477 EETAAVDF
+477 EETAAIDF

-923 KNYDF
+923 KGYDF
-928 DNAVKVY
+928 DNAIKVY

-964 RLKELQEAER
+964 RLKELQEAEK

-1022 REDVQKRFDINE
+1022 RKDIQKRFDINE
-1034 NVDEYNSAMEAVDSL
+1034 NVDEYNSAMEAVDRL

-1091 IKQIDR
+1091 IKQIQG
-1097 QLEVL
+1097 QLDVL
-1102 KDIYGEIQQE
+1102 WEIYGEMQNE
-1112 LASSV
+1112 LVGAQREQSIAEV
-1117 ASVTS
+1117 LGEDIDS
-1122 TAMRG
+1122 TL
-1127 GAVMPETL
+1127 L
-1135 SWIQTLQE
+1135 SKIEMLKE
-1143 ALRQIGGEDT
+1143 ALAQLGIIIE
-1153 DGDGKREG
+1153 
-1161 GLIGNTE
+1161 NTE
-1168 DEKIKK
+1168 NESSKK
-1174 IYENARQAASSV
+1174 IYDNIIESANAV
-1186 SSLGGE
+1186 SSLG
-1192 IAAMGSEIENAN
+1192 SEISSLGADMENAN
-1204 LEAFGNALQTV
+1204 LESFGNALS
-1215 ADIAE
+1215 AIGNIA
-1220 SLISSISSGNWVGF
+1220 SDVTSAVKSGNWAGF
-1234 VIGLINK
+1234 AIGMISSLLTSIVDSIAHTREYVDELNESMREFRRT
-1241 LVSAITG
+1241 LAL
-1248 AVNNELQEI
+1248 NELSISDE
-1257 KELEQNILD
+1257 
-1266 FQNALKLSRININE
+1266 
-1280 DDYDNIFG
+1280 DYDGIFG
-1288 TNSLQK
+1288 TNELQK
-1294 ASDAYKKA
+1294 AIDAYAKA
-1302 QENLEE
+1302 KQTLEE
-1308 YQRLSS
+1308 YNRVANRRMS
-1314 KKIEEPVLDMSGNWT
+1314 KPDFNDYNNVSFGIGQMKEYWT
-1329 MNRNN
+1329 
-1334 ALSLYEASLD
+1334 LLD
-1344 AYERGLTELQ
+1344 AYERGLTDLQ
-1354 GMAVKTKDRN
+1354 GMAIKTKDYN
-1364 GFMEWLGFSDK
+1364 GFAEFFGATDK
-1375 YTSLIDLA
+1375 YSSLVDLA
-1383 PDIFNEDG
+1383 PEIFNEDG
-1391 SLNVENAKLF
+1391 SLNVENAKAF

-1412 RKQLE
+1412 RNQLQ
-1417 YVIETKEQYDEL
+1417 YVIDTKEQYDEL
-1429 MGVVDEF
+1429 MGVVDEY
-1436 LSSLLGSVADDI
+1436 LSSLMDSITSDI
-1448 SNAIFDAVLT
+1448 SNAIFDAVLN

-1471 SVIDNIGRQMIQEF
+1471 AAIDNIGRQMIQEF

-1513 VLFELYRGLGDVLG
+1513 VLFELYGGLGDVLG

-1537 DYMTANGLDISSLY
+1537 DYMIANGLDISSLY

-1640 SVAINARMI
+1640 SMAINARMM

>member
-1 MAGGNGNLGN
+1 MAGNGGNLGN

-45 YAKKHLDSLSKANQQ
+45 YAKKHLDSISKASQQ
-60 YIKELNRIEKAQGK
+60 YVKELNRIEKTQGK
-74 LDFKEYI
+74 LDFKEYLT
-81 ASLTSEKSGLT
+81 SLTREKSVLA
-92 ETTQWLRQ
+92 ETTQWLKQ
-100 KAAALNAVAAAQ
+100 KAVALNAVAAAQ

-135 NADYWRR
+135 NADYRRR
-142 QERLAAAANAELG
+142 QERLAAAANTELG

-233 KQLAAFSVPVG
+233 KQLAAFSVPVS

-408 FGAYNAVALVMAA
+408 FGAYNAVALIMAA

-444 GKNLWAT
+444 GKNPWA
-451 ALAGLAALAT
+451 AAIAALAALGT
-461 VIWRVIRR
+461 VIWRVVRR
-469 SNELKDSL
+469 SNELRDSL
-477 EETAAVDF
+477 EETAAVNF

-519 NAKYGEYLPHLL
+519 NAKYGEYLPNML
-531 SEADALDVVTSKYES
+531 SEADALETITSRYNDVTE
-546 ITQAIYAKAQ
+546 AIYAKAQ

-565 KISEEYDSDIAESAG
+565 KISEEYDSDIAEHLSSIRQM
-580 NLRDRLMR
+580 LVD
-588 ELGIT
+588 ELGMTSGGAADIVSAFSNQVYKMFDDGMRFNARLFDMT
-593 NAEAGDIIRMWT
+593 GLEQGQQNAEFMNLFSDIVDKYTQREGSLAGI
-605 MQSEEAIRGGKLSY
+605 ALS
-619 SPMSIGGG
+619 SV
-627 TTERSRNERDFF
+627 RDYLN
-639 DSFEETVKSYTDAEY
+639 D
-654 ELSDSMKTF
+654 LSDRYDAVSF
-663 ARKWLSNTSDKYED
+663 ADALTTDN
-677 LEFASMLS
+677 
-685 DSTFDIYE
+685 FDRYD
-693 TADERRRAGEVEKI
+693 TAGERRRAEAIQRI
-707 YQDALADIN
+707 YDNEIRRIN
-716 AANMSYSER
+716 ADGSLNESGRA
-725 EAAMREAQIA
+725 AAMNRAEIA
-735 RLRSLIDLYAEL
+735 RLQALIELYGSPEFRNASKLNGYIRELNSL
-747 GDTSKQNSYAN
+747 
-758 ELDRMLNTDTS
+758 MNTDTS
-769 GWIQKASE
+769 GWIKKASE
-777 IKNVFAQL
+777 IKDVFAQL

-907 GELGRHGMDK
+907 GELGKHGMDK

-958 EESMRK
+958 EESMRR
-964 RLKELQEAER
+964 RLKELQEAEK
-974 ISERLRGVY
+974 ISEQLRGVY

-1022 REDVQKRFDINE
+1022 RKDIE
-1034 NVDEYNSAMEAVDSL
+1034 KKYSVDNNLAEYNSAMNAVDRL

-1091 IKQIDR
+1091 IKQIQG
-1097 QLEVL
+1097 QLDVL
-1102 KDIYGEIQQE
+1102 WEIYGEIQNE
-1112 LASSV
+1112 LVSAQGEQSI
-1117 ASVTS
+1117 AGALGEDIDS
-1122 TAMRG
+1122 TL
-1127 GAVMPETL
+1127 L
-1135 SWIQTLQE
+1135 SKIEMLKE
-1143 ALRQIGGEDT
+1143 ALAQLGIVIDNT
-1153 DGDGKREG
+1153 GKEE
-1161 GLIGNTE
+1161 T
-1168 DEKIKK
+1168 KK
-1174 IYENARQAASSV
+1174 IYDNIKETANAV
-1186 SSLGGE
+1186 SSLG
-1192 IAAMGSEIENAN
+1192 SEISSLGADIGNSN
-1204 LEAFGNALQTV
+1204 LEVFGGILSSV
-1215 ADIAE
+1215 GDIA
-1220 SLISSISSGNWVGF
+1220 SNLTSAIVSGNWIGF
-1234 VIGLINK
+1234 AIDMIGSLLTSIVDSIAHTREYVDE
-1241 LVSAITG
+1241 L
-1248 AVNNELQEI
+1248 NESMRE
-1257 KELEQNILD
+1257 
-1266 FQNALKLSRININE
+1266 FRRTVALSSMSINE
-1280 DDYDNIFG
+1280 DDYDSIFG
-1288 TNSLQK
+1288 TDSLQK
-1294 ASDAYKKA
+1294 AIDAYVKA
-1302 QENLEE
+1302 QETLME
-1308 YQRLSS
+1308 YESLTNRRMSNPGFASDVIIGSEMSRLDTLQ
-1314 KKIEEPVLDMSGNWT
+1314 K
-1329 MNRNN
+1329 
-1334 ALSLYEASLD
+1334 
-1344 AYERGLTELQ
+1344 AYDRGLSELQ
-1354 GMAVKTKDRN
+1354 GMAIKTKDYS
-1364 GFMEWLGFSDK
+1364 GFAEFFGARDEYK
-1375 YTSLIDLA
+1375 SLVDLA
-1383 PDIFNEDG
+1383 PEIFNEDG
-1391 SLNVENAKLF
+1391 SLNVENAKAF

-1412 RKQLE
+1412 RNQLQ
-1417 YVIETKEQYDEL
+1417 YVIDTKEQYDEL
-1429 MGVVDEF
+1429 MGVVDDY
-1436 LSSLLGSVADDI
+1436 LSSLMDSVASDI
-1448 SNAIFDAVLT
+1448 SNAIFDAVLN

-1471 SVIDNIGRQMIQEF
+1471 SVIDNIGRQMIREF
-1485 VVGAYLEQFEDDLR
+1485 VVGAYLSRFEDELKS
-1499 DAFESDNPSKAISD
+1499 AFDSDDPSKEIAETMFDI
-1513 VLFELYRGLGDVLG
+1513 YGGLGEVLG
-1527 TGMEAYQDWL
+1527 AGMDAYQQWL
-1537 DYMTANGLDISSLY
+1537 DMMQANGLDISQLY
-1551 GQGESLA
+1551 GQGESLSKD
-1558 EGIDRITEE
+1558 IQSITEN

-1576 NAIRAHV
+1576 NAIRAYV
-1583 AQIVERAVEQSDYLR
+1583 AQIVEQGIKNGELLSNINE
-1598 TINENI
+1598 TINEAFI
-1604 NVGLAIL
+1604 IL
-1611 KEINGNTAV
+1611 KEINSNTAAINGNTAQ
-1620 IKENTDQ
+1620 IE
-1627 MGRLMKSLTTSGS
+1627 RLMRSLTTSGS
-1640 SVAINARMI
+1640 AVAINARMM

>member
-1 MAGGNGNLGN
+1 M
-11 LFFTL
+11 FFTL

-74 LDFKEYI
+74 LDFKEYL
-81 ASLTSEKSGLT
+81 ASLTREKSGLA
-92 ETTQWLRQ
+92 ETTQWLKQ

-112 SRANRRDVF
+112 AR
-121 MTAVNNLTAPKAVD
+121 TEGKNNPFRSYINSLTTPKAVD

-142 QERLAAAANAELG
+142 QERLAASANTELG

-233 KQLAAFSVPVG
+233 KQLAAFSVPVS

-408 FGAYNAVALVMAA
+408 FGAYNAVALIMAA

-431 RLSKSMKQLSAFL
+431 RLSKSMKQLGAFL
-444 GKNLWAT
+444 GKNPWAT

-477 EETAAVDF
+477 EETAAVNF

-490 SVYGFN
+490 SVYGFD

-531 SEADALDVVTSKYES
+531 SEADALDVVTSKYKS

-556 AQAYEAQMN
+556 AQTYEAQVN

-593 NAEAGDIIRMWT
+593 NAEAGDILRMWT
-605 MQSEEAIRGGKLSY
+605 MQSEEAIRGGKFSY

-654 ELSDSMKTF
+654 ELSDNMKTF

-707 YQDALADIN
+707 YQDTLADIN

-725 EAAMREAQIA
+725 EAAMRDAQIA

-747 GDTSKQNSYAN
+747 GDISKQNSYTN

-769 GWIQKASE
+769 GWIKKASE
-777 IKNVFAQL
+777 IKDVFAQL

-892 GVQDANMVSLFGSML
+892 GVQDANMVSLFSSML
-907 GELGRHGMDK
+907 GELGKHGMDK

-923 KNYDF
+923 KGYDF

-964 RLKELQEAER
+964 RLKELQEAEK

-1007 LRKQENDLRRERDEN
+1007 LHKQENDLRRERDEN
-1022 REDVQKRFDINE
+1022 RKDIQKRFDINE
-1034 NVDEYNSAMEAVDSL
+1034 NVDEYNSAMEAVDRL

-1091 IKQIDR
+1091 IKQIQR
-1097 QLEVL
+1097 QLDVL
-1102 KDIYGEIQQE
+1102 WEIYGEIQNE
-1112 LASSV
+1112 LV
-1117 ASVTS
+1117 
-1122 TAMRG
+1122 
-1127 GAVMPETL
+1127 GAQGEQ
-1135 SWIQTLQE
+1135 SIAE
-1143 ALRQIGGEDT
+1143 ALGEDIDST
-1153 DGDGKREG
+1153 LLSKIKMLKEALAQLGIVIDNTGKEE
-1161 GLIGNTE
+1161 T
-1168 DEKIKK
+1168 KK
-1174 IYENARQAASSV
+1174 IYDNIKETANAV
-1186 SSLGGE
+1186 SSLG
-1192 IAAMGSEIENAN
+1192 SEISSLGADIGNSN
-1204 LEAFGNALQTV
+1204 LEVFGGILSSV
-1215 ADIAE
+1215 GDIA
-1220 SLISSISSGNWVGF
+1220 SNLTSAIVSGNWIGF
-1234 VIGLINK
+1234 AIDMIGSLLTSIVDSIAHTREYVDE
-1241 LVSAITG
+1241 L
-1248 AVNNELQEI
+1248 NESMRE
-1257 KELEQNILD
+1257 
-1266 FQNALKLSRININE
+1266 FRRTVALSSMSINE
-1280 DDYDNIFG
+1280 DDYDSIFG
-1288 TNSLQK
+1288 TDSLQK
-1294 ASDAYKKA
+1294 AIDAYAKA
-1302 QENLEE
+1302 QETLME
-1308 YQRLSS
+1308 YESLTNRRMSNPGFASDVIIGSEMSRLDTLQ
-1314 KKIEEPVLDMSGNWT
+1314 K
-1329 MNRNN
+1329 
-1334 ALSLYEASLD
+1334 
-1344 AYERGLTELQ
+1344 AYDRGLSELQ
-1354 GMAVKTKDRN
+1354 GMAIKTKDYN
-1364 GFMEWLGFSDK
+1364 GFAEFFGARDEYK
-1375 YTSLIDLA
+1375 SLVDLA
-1383 PDIFNEDG
+1383 PEIFNEDG
-1391 SLNVENAKLF
+1391 SLNVENAKAF

-1412 RKQLE
+1412 RNQLQ
-1417 YVIETKEQYDEL
+1417 YVIDTKEQYDEL
-1429 MGVVDEF
+1429 MGVVDDY
-1436 LSSLLGSVADDI
+1436 LSSLMDSVASDI
-1448 SNAIFDAVLT
+1448 SNAIFDAVLN

-1485 VVGAYLEQFEDDLR
+1485 VVGAYLSRFEDELKS
-1499 DAFESDNPSKAISD
+1499 AFDSDDPSKEIAETMFDI
-1513 VLFELYRGLGDVLG
+1513 YGGLGEVLG
-1527 TGMEAYQDWL
+1527 SGMDAYQQWL
-1537 DYMTANGLDISSLY
+1537 DMMQANGLDISQLY
-1551 GQGESLA
+1551 GQGESLSKD
-1558 EGIDRITEE
+1558 IQSITEN

-1576 NAIRAHV
+1576 NAIRAYV
-1583 AQIVERAVEQSDYLR
+1583 AQIVEQGIKNGELLSNINE
-1598 TINENI
+1598 TINEAFI
-1604 NVGLAIL
+1604 IL
-1611 KEINGNTAV
+1611 KEINSNTAAINGNTAQ
-1620 IKENTDQ
+1620 IE
-1627 MGRLMKSLTTSGS
+1627 RLMRSLTTSGS
-1640 SVAINARMI
+1640 AVAINARMM

>member
-60 YIKELNRIEKAQGK
+60 YIKELSRIEKAQGK

-81 ASLTSEKSGLT
+81 ASLTSEKSGLA
-92 ETTQWLRQ
+92 ETTQWLKQ
-100 KAAALNAVAAAQ
+100 KAVALNAVAAAQ

-142 QERLAAAANAELG
+142 QERLAAAANTEFG

-233 KQLAAFSVPVG
+233 KQLAAFSVPVS

-408 FGAYNAVALVMAA
+408 FGAYNAVTLVMAA
-421 RNGTVAASFA
+421 RNGTVTASFA
-431 RLSKSMKQLSAFL
+431 RLSKSMKQLGAFL
-444 GKNLWAT
+444 GKNPWA
-451 ALAGLAALAT
+451 AAIAALAALGT
-461 VIWRVIRR
+461 VIWRVVRR

-477 EETAAVDF
+477 EETAAVNF

-519 NAKYGEYLPHLL
+519 NAKYGEYLPNLL

-546 ITQAIYAKAQ
+546 ITKAIYAKAQ

-565 KISEEYDSDIAESAG
+565 KISEEYDGDILEAQS
-580 NLRDRLMR
+580 
-588 ELGIT
+588 ELVDKLV
-593 NAEAGDIIRMWT
+593 EAGMLKP
-605 MQSEEAIRGGKLSY
+605 EAYDVVKLFN
-619 SPMSIGGG
+619 
-627 TTERSRNERDFF
+627 TRLNERYPDGIDGVSSSEIQGLMTGILKEYLGNRYSSWDYRFLNTAGALLQDARNPLMKYVNLQQGKRDMEKMAASIT
-639 DSFEETVKSYTDAEY
+639 DSAWGDNADYNTAE
-654 ELSDSMKTF
+654 
-663 ARKWLSNTSDKYED
+663 
-677 LEFASMLS
+677 
-685 DSTFDIYE
+685 
-693 TADERRRAGEVEKI
+693 ERRRATDIENI
-707 YQDALADIN
+707 YKSAKDVIDADGDLSTAERYNALLDI
-716 AANMSYSER
+716 R
-725 EAAMREAQIA
+725 ID
-735 RLRSLIDLYAEL
+735 RLKALRDMYHEM
-747 GDTSKQNSYAN
+747 GNTSKEKEYES
-758 ELDRMLNTDTS
+758 EIEKLLNTDTS

-777 IKNVFAQL
+777 IKDVFAQL

-798 DRWKQDYDDA
+798 DRWKQDYDDV

-823 AVKALENQRDM
+823 AVSALENQRDM

-885 YAEFKEL
+885 YTEFKEL

-923 KNYDF
+923 KGYDF

-964 RLKELQEAER
+964 RLKELQEAEK

-1022 REDVQKRFDINE
+1022 RKDVQKRFDINE
-1034 NVDEYNSAMEAVDSL
+1034 NVDEYNSAMEAVDRL

-1091 IKQIDR
+1091 IKQIR
-1097 QLEVL
+1097 GQLDVL
-1102 KDIYGEIQQE
+1102 WDIYGQIQGE
-1112 LASSV
+1112 LVLAQGEQT
-1117 ASVTS
+1117 VT
-1122 TAMRG
+1122 
-1127 GAVMPETL
+1127 
-1135 SWIQTLQE
+1135 E
-1143 ALRQIGGEDT
+1143 ALGEDIDST
-1153 DGDGKREG
+1153 LLSKIEMLKEALAQLGII
-1161 GLIGNTE
+1161 IGNTG
-1168 DEKIKK
+1168 DEKLKK
-1174 IYENARQAASSV
+1174 IYNNAQSCVSAV

-1192 IAAMGSEIENAN
+1192 IAAMGSEMENAN
-1204 LEAFGNALQTV
+1204 LEAFGNALQDV
-1215 ADIAE
+1215 ADIAGD
-1220 SLISSISSGNWVGF
+1220 LISSLSSGNWTGF
-1234 VIGLINK
+1234 VIGLVTK
-1241 LVSAITG
+1241 LISAITG
-1248 AVNNELQEI
+1248 SISNEMQEI
-1257 KELEQNILD
+1257 KEYEQNLID
-1266 FQNALKLSRININE
+1266 FQNALKSARMNISE
-1280 DDYDNIFG
+1280 DDYDTIFG
-1288 TNSLQK
+1288 TNSFQK
-1294 ASDAYKKA
+1294 AADAYKKA
-1302 QENLEE
+1302 QENLAE

-1314 KKIEEPVLDMSGNWT
+1314 KKMEEPALDQSQMYVGNAMSLLDT
-1329 MNRNN
+1329 QM
-1334 ALSLYEASLD
+1334 D

-1354 GMAVKTKDRN
+1354 GMAVKTRDRN
-1364 GFMEWLGFSDK
+1364 GFMEWLGFHDEF
-1375 YTSLIDLA
+1375 TSLADLA
-1383 PDIFNEDG
+1383 PDIFNNDG

-1401 LETNTQITDEQ
+1401 LETNTQISDEQ
-1412 RKQLE
+1412 RKQIQN
-1417 YVIETKEQYDEL
+1417 VIDAKEQYEEL
-1429 MGVVDEF
+1429 MGIVKDVNAE
-1436 LSSLLGSVADDI
+1436 LMSEVSDDI
-1448 SNAIFDAVLT
+1448 SNAIFDAVLN

-1471 SVIDNIGRQMIQEF
+1471 RVIDNIGRKMIQEF
-1485 VVGAYLEQFEDDLR
+1485 IVQSYLNQFQDELEAAWGKEDTPQAL
-1499 DAFESDNPSKAISD
+1499 AEI
-1513 VLFELYRGLGDVLG
+1513 LFDIYGGLDEVLG
-1527 TGMEAYQDWL
+1527 EGMEAYQDWL
-1537 DYMTANGLDISSLY
+1537 DMMQANGLDISSLY
-1551 GQGESLA
+1551 GQGESL
-1558 EGIDRITEE
+1558 GKNIQRITED

-1576 NAIRAHV
+1576 NAIRAYV
-1583 AQIVERAVEQSDYLR
+1583 AQIVEQGIKNGELLSNINE
-1598 TINENI
+1598 TINEAFI
-1604 NVGLAIL
+1604 IL
-1611 KEINGNTAV
+1611 KEINSNTAAINGNTAQ
-1620 IKENTDQ
+1620 IE
-1627 MGRLMKSLTTSGS
+1627 RLMRSLTTSGS
-1640 SVAINARMI
+1640 AVAINARMM

>member
-45 YAKKHLDSLSKANQQ
+45 YAKKHLDSISKASQQ
-60 YIKELNRIEKAQGK
+60 YVKELNRIEKTQGK
-74 LDFKEYI
+74 LDFKEYL
-81 ASLTSEKSGLT
+81 ASLTREKSGLA
-92 ETTQWLRQ
+92 ETTQWLKQ
-100 KAAALNAVAAAQ
+100 KAVALNAVAAAQ

-121 MTAVNNLTAPKAVD
+121 MAAVNNLTAPKAVD

-142 QERLAAAANAELG
+142 QERLAAAANTELG

-219 VQSPFQFMDLMGFS
+219 VQSPFQFMNLMGFS
-233 KQLAAFSVPVG
+233 KQLAAFSVPVS

-400 AVMAAVAA
+400 AIMAAVAA
-408 FGAYNAVALVMAA
+408 FGAYNAAALVMAA

-431 RLSKSMKQLSAFL
+431 RLSKSMKQLGAFL
-444 GKNLWAT
+444 GKNPWA
-451 ALAGLAALAT
+451 AAIAALAALGT
-461 VIWRVIRR
+461 VIWRVVRR

-477 EETAAVDF
+477 EETAAVNF

-519 NAKYGEYLPHLL
+519 NAKYGEYLPNLL

-593 NAEAGDIIRMWT
+593 NAEAGDILRMWT

-619 SPMSIGGG
+619 SPMRKGGG

-677 LEFASMLS
+677 LEFASILS
-685 DSTFDIYE
+685 DSTFGMYE

-707 YQDALADIN
+707 YKDTLADIN
-716 AANMSYSER
+716 AADMSYSER
-725 EAAMREAQIA
+725 EAAMRDAQIA

-769 GWIQKASE
+769 GWIKKASE
-777 IKNVFAQL
+777 IKDVFAQL

-823 AVKALENQRDM
+823 AVSALENQRDM
-834 LNKLSVLLGF
+834 LNKLSVMLGF

-879 QDLKDL
+879 RDLKDL

-892 GVQDANMVSLFGSML
+892 GVQDTNMVSLFGSML

-923 KNYDF
+923 KGYDF

-1022 REDVQKRFDINE
+1022 RKDVQKRFDINE
-1034 NVDEYNSAMEAVDSL
+1034 NVDEYNSAMEAVDRL

-1091 IKQIDR
+1091 IKQIQG
-1097 QLEVL
+1097 QLDVL
-1102 KDIYGEIQQE
+1102 WEIYGEIQNE
-1112 LASSV
+1112 LV
-1117 ASVTS
+1117 
-1122 TAMRG
+1122 
-1127 GAVMPETL
+1127 GAQGEQ
-1135 SWIQTLQE
+1135 SIAE
-1143 ALRQIGGEDT
+1143 ALGEDIDST
-1153 DGDGKREG
+1153 LLSKIEMLKEALAQLGIVIDNTGKEE
-1161 GLIGNTE
+1161 T
-1168 DEKIKK
+1168 KK
-1174 IYENARQAASSV
+1174 IYDNIKETANAV
-1186 SSLGGE
+1186 SSLG
-1192 IAAMGSEIENAN
+1192 SEISSLGADIGNSN
-1204 LEAFGNALQTV
+1204 LEVFGGILRSVGN
-1215 ADIAE
+1215 IASNLTSAIE
-1220 SLISSISSGNWVGF
+1220 SGNWTGF
-1234 VIGLINK
+1234 AINMIGSLLTSIVDSIAHTREYVDE
-1241 LVSAITG
+1241 L
-1248 AVNNELQEI
+1248 NESMRE
-1257 KELEQNILD
+1257 
-1266 FQNALKLSRININE
+1266 FRRTVALSSMSINE
-1280 DDYDNIFG
+1280 DDYDSIFG
-1288 TNSLQK
+1288 TDSLQK
-1294 ASDAYKKA
+1294 AMDAYVKA
-1302 QENLEE
+1302 QETLME
-1308 YQRLSS
+1308 YESLTNRRMSNPGFAADVIIDSEMSRLDTLQ
-1314 KKIEEPVLDMSGNWT
+1314 K
-1329 MNRNN
+1329 
-1334 ALSLYEASLD
+1334 
-1344 AYERGLTELQ
+1344 AYDRGLSELQ
-1354 GMAVKTKDRN
+1354 GMAIKTKDYN
-1364 GFMEWLGFSDK
+1364 GFAEFFGARDEYK
-1375 YTSLIDLA
+1375 SLVDLA
-1383 PDIFNEDG
+1383 PEIFNEDG
-1391 SLNVENAKLF
+1391 SLNVGNAKAF

-1412 RKQLE
+1412 RNQLQ
-1417 YVIETKEQYDEL
+1417 YVIDTKEQYDEL
-1429 MGVVDEF
+1429 MGVVDEY
-1436 LSSLLGSVADDI
+1436 LSSLMDSVASDI
-1448 SNAIFDAVLT
+1448 SNAIFDAVLN

-1471 SVIDNIGRQMIQEF
+1471 AVIDNIGRQMIQEF

-1499 DAFESDNPSKAISD
+1499 NAFDSDNPSKAISD
-1513 VLFELYRGLGDVLG
+1513 VLLKLYGGLGDVLG

-1627 MGRLMKSLTTSGS
+1627 IGRLMKSLTTSGS
-1640 SVAINARMI
+1640 SVAINARMM

>member
-45 YAKKHLDSLSKANQQ
+45 YAKKHLDSISKASQQ
-60 YIKELNRIEKAQGK
+60 YVKELNRIEKTQGK
-74 LDFKEYI
+74 LDFKEYL
-81 ASLTSEKSGLT
+81 ASLTREKSGLA
-92 ETTQWLRQ
+92 ETTQWLKQ
-100 KAAALNAVAAAQ
+100 KAVALNAVAAAQ

-121 MTAVNNLTAPKAVD
+121 MAAVNNLTAPKAVD

-142 QERLAAAANAELG
+142 QERLAAAANTELG

-233 KQLAAFSVPVG
+233 KQLAAFSVPVS

-408 FGAYNAVALVMAA
+408 FGMYNAAALAIAA
-421 RNGTVAASFA
+421 KNGTVAASFA
-431 RLSKSMKQLSAFL
+431 RLSKSMKQLGAFL
-444 GKNLWAT
+444 GKNPWAAT
-451 ALAGLAALAT
+451 LAGLAALAT

-477 EETAAVDF
+477 EETAAVNF

-546 ITQAIYAKAQ
+546 ITKAIYAKAQ

-593 NAEAGDIIRMWT
+593 NAEAGDILRMWT
-605 MQSEEAIRGGKLSY
+605 MQSEEAIRGGKFSY

-639 DSFEETVKSYTDAEY
+639 DLFEETVKSYTDAEY

-685 DSTFDIYE
+685 DSTFDMYE
-693 TADERRRAGEVEKI
+693 TADERRRAGEIEKI
-707 YQDALADIN
+707 YQDTLADIN
-716 AANMSYSER
+716 AADMSYSER
-725 EAAMREAQIA
+725 EAAMRDAQIA

-769 GWIQKASE
+769 GWIKKASE
-777 IKNVFAQL
+777 IKDVFAQL

-823 AVKALENQRDM
+823 AVSALENQRDM
-834 LNKLSVLLGF
+834 LNKLSVMLGF
-844 GEGFENYGT
+844 GDGFENYGT
-853 IKERQKA
+853 IKDRQKA

-892 GVQDANMVSLFGSML
+892 GVQDANMASLFGSML
-907 GELGRHGMDK
+907 GELGRHGIDK

-923 KNYDF
+923 KGYDF

-935 TDMLR
+935 TDILR

-964 RLKELQEAER
+964 RLKELQEAEK

-1022 REDVQKRFDINE
+1022 RKDVQKRFDINE
-1034 NVDEYNSAMEAVDSL
+1034 NVDEYNSAMEAVDRL

-1091 IKQIDR
+1091 IKQIQG
-1097 QLEVL
+1097 QLDVL
-1102 KDIYGEIQQE
+1102 WEIYGEIQNE
-1112 LASSV
+1112 LVGAQGEQSI
-1117 ASVTS
+1117 AQALGEDIDS
-1122 TAMRG
+1122 TL
-1127 GAVMPETL
+1127 L
-1135 SWIQTLQE
+1135 SKIEMLKE
-1143 ALRQIGGEDT
+1143 ALAQLGIVIDNT
-1153 DGDGKREG
+1153 GKEE
-1161 GLIGNTE
+1161 T
-1168 DEKIKK
+1168 KK
-1174 IYENARQAASSV
+1174 IYDNIKETANAV
-1186 SSLGGE
+1186 SSLG
-1192 IAAMGSEIENAN
+1192 SEISSLGADIGNSN
-1204 LEAFGNALQTV
+1204 LEAFGGILSSVGN
-1215 ADIAE
+1215 IASNLTSAIE
-1220 SLISSISSGNWVGF
+1220 SGNWTGF
-1234 VIGLINK
+1234 AINMIGSLLTSIVDSIAHTREYVDE
-1241 LVSAITG
+1241 L
-1248 AVNNELQEI
+1248 NESMRE
-1257 KELEQNILD
+1257 
-1266 FQNALKLSRININE
+1266 FRRTVALSSMSINE
-1280 DDYDNIFG
+1280 DDYDSIFG
-1288 TNSLQK
+1288 TDSLQK
-1294 ASDAYKKA
+1294 AMDAYVKA
-1302 QENLEE
+1302 QETLME
-1308 YQRLSS
+1308 YESLTNRRMINPGFASDVIIDSEMSRLDTLQ
-1314 KKIEEPVLDMSGNWT
+1314 K
-1329 MNRNN
+1329 
-1334 ALSLYEASLD
+1334 
-1344 AYERGLTELQ
+1344 AYDRGLSELQ
-1354 GMAVKTKDRN
+1354 GMAIKTKDYN
-1364 GFMEWLGFSDK
+1364 GFAEFFGARDEYK
-1375 YTSLIDLA
+1375 SLVDLA
-1383 PDIFNEDG
+1383 PEIFNEDG
-1391 SLNVENAKLF
+1391 SLNVGNAKAF

-1412 RKQLE
+1412 RNQLQ
-1417 YVIETKEQYDEL
+1417 YVIDTKEQYDEL
-1429 MGVVDEF
+1429 MGVVDEY
-1436 LSSLLGSVADDI
+1436 LSSLMDSVASDI
-1448 SNAIFDAVLT
+1448 SNAIFDAVLN
-1458 GADAWDAFNDSAV
+1458 GADAWDLFNDSAV
-1471 SVIDNIGRQMIQEF
+1471 AVIDNIGRQMIQEF
-1485 VVGAYLEQFEDDLR
+1485 VVGAYLEQFEDDLGN
-1499 DAFESDNPSKAISD
+1499 AFDSDNPSKAISD
-1513 VLFELYRGLGDVLG
+1513 VLLNLYGGLGDVLG

-1598 TINENI
+1598 TINESI

-1640 SVAINARMI
+1640 SVAINARMM

>member
-45 YAKKHLDSLSKANQQ
+45 YAKKHLDSISKASQQ
-60 YIKELNRIEKAQGK
+60 YVKELNRIEKTQGK
-74 LDFKEYI
+74 LDFKEYL
-81 ASLTSEKSGLT
+81 ASLTREKSGLA
-92 ETTQWLRQ
+92 ETTQWLKQ
-100 KAAALNAVAAAQ
+100 KAVALNAVAAAQ

-121 MTAVNNLTAPKAVD
+121 MAAVNNLTAPKAVD

-142 QERLAAAANAELG
+142 QERLAAAANTELG

-219 VQSPFQFMDLMGFS
+219 VQSPFQFMNLMGFS
-233 KQLAAFSVPVG
+233 KQLAAFSVPVS

-400 AVMAAVAA
+400 AIMAAVAA
-408 FGAYNAVALVMAA
+408 FGAYNAAALVMAA

-431 RLSKSMKQLSAFL
+431 RLSKSMKQLGAFL
-444 GKNLWAT
+444 GKNPWA
-451 ALAGLAALAT
+451 AAIAALAALGT
-461 VIWRVIRR
+461 VIWRVVRR

-477 EETAAVDF
+477 EETAAVNF

-519 NAKYGEYLPHLL
+519 NAKYGEYLPNLL

-593 NAEAGDIIRMWT
+593 NAEAGDILRMWT

-619 SPMSIGGG
+619 SPMRKGGG

-677 LEFASMLS
+677 LEFASILS
-685 DSTFDIYE
+685 DSTFGMYE

-707 YQDALADIN
+707 YKDTLADIN
-716 AANMSYSER
+716 AADMSYSER
-725 EAAMREAQIA
+725 EAAMRDAQIA

-777 IKNVFAQL
+777 IKDVFAQL

-823 AVKALENQRDM
+823 AVSALENQRDM
-834 LNKLSVLLGF
+834 LNKLSVMLGF

-879 QDLKDL
+879 RDLKDL

-892 GVQDANMVSLFGSML
+892 GVQDTNMVSLFGSML

-923 KNYDF
+923 KGYDF

-1022 REDVQKRFDINE
+1022 RKDVQKRFDINE
-1034 NVDEYNSAMEAVDSL
+1034 NVDEYNSAMEAVDRL

-1091 IKQIDR
+1091 IKQIQG
-1097 QLEVL
+1097 QLDVL
-1102 KDIYGEIQQE
+1102 WEIYGEIQNE
-1112 LASSV
+1112 LV
-1117 ASVTS
+1117 
-1122 TAMRG
+1122 
-1127 GAVMPETL
+1127 GAQGEQ
-1135 SWIQTLQE
+1135 SIAE
-1143 ALRQIGGEDT
+1143 ALGEDIDST
-1153 DGDGKREG
+1153 LLSKIEMLKEALAQLGIVIDNTGKEE
-1161 GLIGNTE
+1161 T
-1168 DEKIKK
+1168 KK
-1174 IYENARQAASSV
+1174 IYDNIKETANAV
-1186 SSLGGE
+1186 SSLG
-1192 IAAMGSEIENAN
+1192 SEISSLGADIGNSN
-1204 LEAFGNALQTV
+1204 LEVFGGILRSVGN
-1215 ADIAE
+1215 IASNLTSAIE
-1220 SLISSISSGNWVGF
+1220 SGNWTGF
-1234 VIGLINK
+1234 AINMIGSLLTSIVDSIAHTREYVDE
-1241 LVSAITG
+1241 L
-1248 AVNNELQEI
+1248 NESMRE
-1257 KELEQNILD
+1257 
-1266 FQNALKLSRININE
+1266 FRRTVALSSMSINE
-1280 DDYDNIFG
+1280 DDYDSIFG
-1288 TNSLQK
+1288 TDSLQK
-1294 ASDAYKKA
+1294 AMDAYVKA
-1302 QENLEE
+1302 QETLME
-1308 YQRLSS
+1308 YESLTNRRMSNPGFAADVIIDSEMSRLDTLQ
-1314 KKIEEPVLDMSGNWT
+1314 K
-1329 MNRNN
+1329 
-1334 ALSLYEASLD
+1334 
-1344 AYERGLTELQ
+1344 AYDRGLSELQ
-1354 GMAVKTKDRN
+1354 GMAIKTKDYN
-1364 GFMEWLGFSDK
+1364 GFAEFFGARDEYK
-1375 YTSLIDLA
+1375 SLVDLA
-1383 PDIFNEDG
+1383 PEIFNEDG
-1391 SLNVENAKLF
+1391 SLNVGNAKAF

-1412 RKQLE
+1412 RNQLQ
-1417 YVIETKEQYDEL
+1417 YVIDTKEQYDEL
-1429 MGVVDEF
+1429 MGVVDEY
-1436 LSSLLGSVADDI
+1436 LSSLMDSVASDI
-1448 SNAIFDAVLT
+1448 SNAIFDAVLN

-1471 SVIDNIGRQMIQEF
+1471 AVIDNIGRQMIQEF

-1499 DAFESDNPSKAISD
+1499 NAFDSDNPSKAISD
-1513 VLFELYRGLGDVLG
+1513 VLLKLYGGLGDVLG

-1627 MGRLMKSLTTSGS
+1627 IGRLMKSLTTSGS
-1640 SVAINARMI
+1640 SVAINARMM

>member
-1 MAGGNGNLGN
+1 M
-11 LFFTL
+11 FFTL

-45 YAKKHLDSLSKANQQ
+45 YAKKHLDALSKANQQ
-60 YIKELNRIEKAQGK
+60 YIKELSRIEKAQGK

-81 ASLTSEKSGLT
+81 ASLTSEKSGLA
-92 ETTQWLRQ
+92 ETTQWLKQ
-100 KAAALNAVAAAQ
+100 KAVALNAVAAAQ

-142 QERLAAAANAELG
+142 QERLAAAANTELG

-233 KQLAAFSVPVG
+233 KQLAAFSVPVS

-431 RLSKSMKQLSAFL
+431 RLSKSMKQLGAFL
-444 GKNLWAT
+444 GKNPWA
-451 ALAGLAALAT
+451 AAIAALAALGT
-461 VIWRVIRR
+461 VIWRVVRR

-477 EETAAVDF
+477 EETAAVNF

-490 SVYGFN
+490 SVYGFD

-519 NAKYGEYLPHLL
+519 NAKYGEYLPNMLN
-531 SEADALDVVTSKYES
+531 EADALETITSRYNDVTE
-546 ITQAIYAKAQ
+546 AIYAKAQ

-565 KISEEYDSDIAESAG
+565 KISEEYDSDIAESVG

-593 NAEAGDIIRMWT
+593 NAEAGDILRMWT
-605 MQSEEAIRGGKLSY
+605 IQSEEAIRGGKLSY
-619 SPMSIGGG
+619 SPMRKGGG

-677 LEFASMLS
+677 LEFASILS
-685 DSTFDIYE
+685 DSTFGMYE

-707 YQDALADIN
+707 YKDTLADIN
-716 AANMSYSER
+716 AADMSYSER
-725 EAAMREAQIA
+725 EAAMRDAQIA

-777 IKNVFAQL
+777 IKDVFAQL

-823 AVKALENQRDM
+823 AVSALENQRDM
-834 LNKLSVLLGF
+834 LNKLSVMLGF

-853 IKERQKA
+853 IKEREKA

-885 YAEFKEL
+885 YTEFKEL

-923 KNYDF
+923 KGYDF

-940 QGTPEMS
+940 QGTPEMQ

-964 RLKELQEAER
+964 RLKELQEAEK

-1022 REDVQKRFDINE
+1022 RKDVQKRFDINK
-1034 NVDEYNSAMEAVDSL
+1034 NVDEYNSAMEAVDRL

-1091 IKQIDR
+1091 IKQIDQ

-1102 KDIYGEIQQE
+1102 KGIYEKIQQE
-1112 LASSV
+1112 LALSM
-1117 ASVTS
+1117 ASVES
-1122 TAMRG
+1122 TVMHG
-1127 GAVMPETL
+1127 GIVRPETL

-1153 DGDGKREG
+1153 NGDGKNEG
-1161 GLIGNTE
+1161 GLIGNTA

-1174 IYENARQAASSV
+1174 IYENARQAADSV
-1186 SSLGGE
+1186 SSLGDSFTNLGE
-1192 IAAMGSEIENAN
+1192 SLDNAN
-1204 LEAFGNALQTV
+1204 LAGFGEALSFVGGLAS
-1215 ADIAE
+1215 
-1220 SLISSISSGNWVGF
+1220 SLIATLSDPSPMGWVNFGLNVLISVINLIADSIQQARE
-1234 VIGLINK
+1234 
-1241 LVSAITG
+1241 SAEEFRLAMIDYHNSLRLMETDL
-1248 AVNNELQEI
+1248 NDE
-1257 KELEQNILD
+1257 
-1266 FQNALKLSRININE
+1266 
-1280 DDYDNIFG
+1280 DYDTIFG
-1288 TNSLQK
+1288 TNSFQK
-1294 ASDAYKKA
+1294 AVDAYSNAREVLAKYRKEI
-1302 QENLEE
+1302 QGLENIQVRTLNRSNFANFFGVQDE
-1308 YQRLSS
+1308 Y
-1314 KKIEEPVLDMSGNWT
+1314 
-1329 MNRNN
+1329 
-1334 ALSLYEASLD
+1334 ASLKDIAPEIFGKNGDINID
-1344 AYERGLTELQ
+1344 ALRAFLDTNADITEE
-1354 GMAVKTKDRN
+1354 DR
-1364 GFMEWLGFSDK
+1364 M
-1375 YTSLIDLA
+1375 
-1383 PDIFNEDG
+1383 
-1391 SLNVENAKLF
+1391 
-1401 LETNTQITDEQ
+1401 
-1412 RKQLE
+1412 QLE
-1417 YVIETKEQYDEL
+1417 YILEMNEQYEEQLGIIKDINAEL
-1429 MGVVDEF
+1429 MSEV
-1436 LSSLLGSVADDI
+1436 SDDI
-1448 SNAIFDAVLT
+1448 SNFIFDAVLN

-1471 SVIDNIGRQMIQEF
+1471 RVIDNIGRKMIQEF
-1485 VVGAYLEQFEDDLR
+1485 IVQSYLNQFQDELEAAWGKEDTPQAL
-1499 DAFESDNPSKAISD
+1499 AEI
-1513 VLFELYRGLGDVLG
+1513 LFDIYGGLGEVLG
-1527 TGMEAYQDWL
+1527 EGMEAYQDWL
-1537 DYMTANGLDISSLY
+1537 DMMQANGLDISSLY
-1551 GQGESLA
+1551 GQGESL
-1558 EGIDRITEE
+1558 GKDIQRITED

-1576 NAIRAHV
+1576 NAIRAYV
-1583 AQIVERAVEQSDYLR
+1583 AQIVEQGIKNGELLSNINE
-1598 TINENI
+1598 TINEAFI
-1604 NVGLAIL
+1604 IL
-1611 KEINGNTAV
+1611 KEINSNTAAINGNTAQ
-1620 IKENTDQ
+1620 IE
-1627 MGRLMKSLTTSGS
+1627 RLMRSLTTSGS
-1640 SVAINARMI
+1640 AVAINARMM

>member
-1 MAGGNGNLGN
+1 MAGNGGNLGN

-74 LDFKEYI
+74 LDFKEYL
-81 ASLTSEKSGLT
+81 ASLTREKSGLA
-92 ETTQWLRQ
+92 ETTQWLKQ

-112 SRANRRDVF
+112 AR
-121 MTAVNNLTAPKAVD
+121 TEGKNNPFRSYINSLTTPKAVD

-142 QERLAAAANAELG
+142 QERLAASANTELG

-233 KQLAAFSVPVG
+233 KQLAAFSVPVS

-408 FGAYNAVALVMAA
+408 FGAYNAVALIMAA

-431 RLSKSMKQLSAFL
+431 RLSKSMKQLGAFL
-444 GKNLWAT
+444 GKNPWAT

-477 EETAAVDF
+477 EETAAVNF

-490 SVYGFN
+490 SVYGFD

-531 SEADALDVVTSKYES
+531 SEADALDVVTSKYKS

-556 AQAYEAQMN
+556 AQTYEAQVN

-593 NAEAGDIIRMWT
+593 NAEAGDILRMWT
-605 MQSEEAIRGGKLSY
+605 MQSEEAIRGGKFSY

-654 ELSDSMKTF
+654 ELSDNMKTF

-707 YQDALADIN
+707 YQDTLADIN

-725 EAAMREAQIA
+725 EAAMRDAQIA

-747 GDTSKQNSYAN
+747 GDISKQNSYTN

-769 GWIQKASE
+769 GWIKKASE
-777 IKNVFAQL
+777 IKDVFAQL

-892 GVQDANMVSLFGSML
+892 GVQDANMVSLFSSML
-907 GELGRHGMDK
+907 GELGKHGMDK

-923 KNYDF
+923 KGYDF

-964 RLKELQEAER
+964 RLKELQEAEK

-1007 LRKQENDLRRERDEN
+1007 LHKQENDLRRERDEN
-1022 REDVQKRFDINE
+1022 RKDIQKRFDINE
-1034 NVDEYNSAMEAVDSL
+1034 NVDEYNSAMEAVDRL

-1091 IKQIDR
+1091 IKQIQR
-1097 QLEVL
+1097 QLDVL
-1102 KDIYGEIQQE
+1102 WEIYGEIQNE
-1112 LASSV
+1112 LV
-1117 ASVTS
+1117 
-1122 TAMRG
+1122 
-1127 GAVMPETL
+1127 GAQGEQ
-1135 SWIQTLQE
+1135 SIAE
-1143 ALRQIGGEDT
+1143 ALGEDIDST
-1153 DGDGKREG
+1153 LLSKIKMLKEALAQLGIVIDNTGKEE
-1161 GLIGNTE
+1161 T
-1168 DEKIKK
+1168 KK
-1174 IYENARQAASSV
+1174 IYDNIKETANAV
-1186 SSLGGE
+1186 SSLG
-1192 IAAMGSEIENAN
+1192 SEISSLGADIGNSN
-1204 LEAFGNALQTV
+1204 LEVFGGILSSV
-1215 ADIAE
+1215 GDIA
-1220 SLISSISSGNWVGF
+1220 SNLTSAIVSGNWIGF
-1234 VIGLINK
+1234 AIDMIGSLLTSIVDSIAHTREYVDE
-1241 LVSAITG
+1241 L
-1248 AVNNELQEI
+1248 NESMRE
-1257 KELEQNILD
+1257 
-1266 FQNALKLSRININE
+1266 FRRTVALSSMSINE
-1280 DDYDNIFG
+1280 DDYDSIFG
-1288 TNSLQK
+1288 TDSLQK
-1294 ASDAYKKA
+1294 AIDAYAKA
-1302 QENLEE
+1302 QETLME
-1308 YQRLSS
+1308 YESLTNRRMSNPGFASDVIIGSEMSRLDTLQ
-1314 KKIEEPVLDMSGNWT
+1314 K
-1329 MNRNN
+1329 
-1334 ALSLYEASLD
+1334 
-1344 AYERGLTELQ
+1344 AYDRGLSELQ
-1354 GMAVKTKDRN
+1354 GMAIKTKDYN
-1364 GFMEWLGFSDK
+1364 GFAEFFGARDEYK
-1375 YTSLIDLA
+1375 SLVDLA
-1383 PDIFNEDG
+1383 PEIFNEDG
-1391 SLNVENAKLF
+1391 SLNVENAKAF

-1412 RKQLE
+1412 RNQLQ
-1417 YVIETKEQYDEL
+1417 YVIDTKEQYDEL
-1429 MGVVDEF
+1429 MGVVDDY
-1436 LSSLLGSVADDI
+1436 LSSLMDSVASDI
-1448 SNAIFDAVLT
+1448 SNAIFDAVLN

-1485 VVGAYLEQFEDDLR
+1485 VVGAYLSRFEDELKS
-1499 DAFESDNPSKAISD
+1499 AFDSDDPSKEIAETMFDI
-1513 VLFELYRGLGDVLG
+1513 YGGLGEVLG
-1527 TGMEAYQDWL
+1527 SGMDAYQQWL
-1537 DYMTANGLDISSLY
+1537 DMMQANGLDISQLY
-1551 GQGESLA
+1551 GQGESLSKD
-1558 EGIDRITEE
+1558 IQSITEN

-1576 NAIRAHV
+1576 NAIRAYV
-1583 AQIVERAVEQSDYLR
+1583 AQIVEQGIKNGELLSNINE
-1598 TINENI
+1598 TINEAFI
-1604 NVGLAIL
+1604 IL
-1611 KEINGNTAV
+1611 KEINSNTAAINGNTAQ
-1620 IKENTDQ
+1620 IE
-1627 MGRLMKSLTTSGS
+1627 RLMRSLTTSGS
-1640 SVAINARMI
+1640 AVAINARMM

>member
-24 GFDKFMK
+24 GFDKFTK
-31 ELDKPKEELSALEK
+31 ELDKPKEKLSALEK
-45 YAKKHLDSLSKANQQ
+45 YAKKHLDALSKTNQQ
-60 YIKELNRIEKAQGK
+60 YIKELSRIEKAQGK

-81 ASLTSEKSGLT
+81 ASLTSEKSGLA

-112 SRANRRDVF
+112 AR
-121 MTAVNNLTAPKAVD
+121 TQGKNNPFKSYIDSLTAPKAVD

-142 QERLAAAANAELG
+142 QERLAAAANTELG

-200 MLNDIN
+200 MLNDVN

-233 KQLAAFSVPVG
+233 KQLAAFSVPVS

-356 GQVTNLIDAWQ
+356 GQVANLIDAWQ

-400 AVMAAVAA
+400 AIMAAVAA
-408 FGAYNAVALVMAA
+408 FGAYNAAALVMAV

-431 RLSKSMKQLSAFL
+431 RLSKSMKQLGAFL
-444 GKNLWAT
+444 GKNPWA
-451 ALAGLAALAT
+451 AAIAALAALGT
-461 VIWRVIRR
+461 VIWRVVRR

-477 EETAAVDF
+477 KETAAVNF

-490 SVYGFN
+490 SIYGFN

-546 ITQAIYAKAQ
+546 ITKAIYAKAQ

-565 KISEEYDSDIAESAG
+565 KISEEYDSDIAKSAG

-593 NAEAGDIIRMWT
+593 NAEAGDILRMWT

-619 SPMSIGGG
+619 SPMRKGGG

-663 ARKWLSNTSDKYED
+663 ARKWLSNTSDKYEY
-677 LEFASMLS
+677 LEFASILS
-685 DSTFDIYE
+685 DSTFGMYE

-707 YQDALADIN
+707 YKDTLADIN
-716 AANMSYSER
+716 AADMSYSER
-725 EAAMREAQIA
+725 EAAMRDAQIA

-777 IKNVFAQL
+777 IKDVFAQL

-823 AVKALENQRDM
+823 AVSALENQRDM
-834 LNKLSVLLGF
+834 LNKLSVMLGF

-892 GVQDANMVSLFGSML
+892 GVQDANMASLFGNML

-923 KNYDF
+923 KGYDF

-964 RLKELQEAER
+964 RLKELQEAEK
-974 ISERLRGVY
+974 ISERLRSVY
-983 EELAGIMAVS
+983 EELAGIMAMS

-1022 REDVQKRFDINE
+1022 RKDVQKRFDINE
-1034 NVDEYNSAMEAVDSL
+1034 NVDEYNSAMEAVDRL

-1091 IKQIDR
+1091 IKQIR
-1097 QLEVL
+1097 GQLDML
-1102 KDIYGEIQQE
+1102 WDIYGQIQNE
-1112 LASSV
+1112 LVLAQGEQTV
-1117 ASVTS
+1117 A
-1122 TAMRG
+1122 
-1127 GAVMPETL
+1127 
-1135 SWIQTLQE
+1135 E
-1143 ALRQIGGEDT
+1143 ALGQDIDSTLLSKIEMLKEALAQLGII
-1153 DGDGKREG
+1153 
-1161 GLIGNTE
+1161 IGNTG
-1168 DEKIKK
+1168 DEKLKK
-1174 IYENARQAASSV
+1174 IYENARQAADSV
-1186 SSLGGE
+1186 SSLGDSFTNLGE
-1192 IAAMGSEIENAN
+1192 SLDNAN
-1204 LEAFGNALQTV
+1204 LAGFGEALSFVGGLTS
-1215 ADIAE
+1215 
-1220 SLISSISSGNWVGF
+1220 SLIATLSDPSPMGWVNF
-1234 VIGLINK
+1234 GLNV
-1241 LVSAITG
+1241 LVS
-1248 AVNNELQEI
+1248 V
-1257 KELEQNILD
+1257 
-1266 FQNALKLSRININE
+1266 INLIADSIQQARESAEEFRLAMIDYHNSLRLME
-1280 DDYDNIFG
+1280 TDLNDEDYDTIFG
-1288 TNSLQK
+1288 TNSFQK
-1294 ASDAYKKA
+1294 AVDAYSNAREVLAKYRKEI
-1302 QENLEE
+1302 QGLENIQVRTLNRSNFANFFGVQDE
-1308 YQRLSS
+1308 Y
-1314 KKIEEPVLDMSGNWT
+1314 
-1329 MNRNN
+1329 
-1334 ALSLYEASLD
+1334 ASLKDIAPEIFGKNGDINID
-1344 AYERGLTELQ
+1344 ALRAFLDTNADITEE
-1354 GMAVKTKDRN
+1354 DR
-1364 GFMEWLGFSDK
+1364 M
-1375 YTSLIDLA
+1375 
-1383 PDIFNEDG
+1383 
-1391 SLNVENAKLF
+1391 
-1401 LETNTQITDEQ
+1401 
-1412 RKQLE
+1412 QLE
-1417 YVIETKEQYDEL
+1417 YILEMNEQYEEQLEIIKDINAEL
-1429 MGVVDEF
+1429 MSEV
-1436 LSSLLGSVADDI
+1436 SDDI
-1448 SNAIFDAVLT
+1448 SNVIFDAVLN

-1471 SVIDNIGRQMIQEF
+1471 RVIDNIGRKMIQEF
-1485 VVGAYLEQFEDDLR
+1485 IVQSYLNQFQDELEAAWGKEDTPQAL
-1499 DAFESDNPSKAISD
+1499 AEI
-1513 VLFELYRGLGDVLG
+1513 LFDIYGGLGEVLG
-1527 TGMEAYQDWL
+1527 EGMEAYQDWL
-1537 DYMTANGLDISSLY
+1537 DMMQANGLDISSLY
-1551 GQGESLA
+1551 GQGESL
-1558 EGIDRITEE
+1558 GKDIQRITED

-1576 NAIRAHV
+1576 NAIRAYV
-1583 AQIVERAVEQSDYLR
+1583 AQIVEQGIKNGELLSNINE
-1598 TINENI
+1598 TINEAFI
-1604 NVGLAIL
+1604 IL
-1611 KEINGNTAV
+1611 KEINSNTAAINGNTAQ
-1620 IKENTDQ
+1620 IE
-1627 MGRLMKSLTTSGS
+1627 RLMRSLTTSGS
-1640 SVAINARMI
+1640 AVAINARMM

>member
-45 YAKKHLDSLSKANQQ
+45 YAKKHLDSISKASQQ
-60 YIKELNRIEKAQGK
+60 YVKELNRIEKTQGK
-74 LDFKEYI
+74 LDFKEYL
-81 ASLTSEKSGLT
+81 ASLTREKSGLA
-92 ETTQWLRQ
+92 ETTQWLKQ
-100 KAAALNAVAAAQ
+100 KAVALNAVAAAQ

-142 QERLAAAANAELG
+142 QERLAAAANTELG

-408 FGAYNAVALVMAA
+408 FGAYNAAALVMAA

-431 RLSKSMKQLSAFL
+431 RLSKSMKQLGAFL
-444 GKNLWAT
+444 GKNPWA
-451 ALAGLAALAT
+451 AAIAALAALGT
-461 VIWRVIRR
+461 VIWRVVRR

-477 EETAAVDF
+477 EETAAVNF

-519 NAKYGEYLPHLL
+519 NAKYGEYLPNLL

-593 NAEAGDIIRMWT
+593 NAEAGDILRMWT

-619 SPMSIGGG
+619 SPMRKGGG

-663 ARKWLSNTSDKYED
+663 ARKWLSNTSDKYKD

-685 DSTFDIYE
+685 DSTFGMYE
-693 TADERRRAGEVEKI
+693 TADERRRAGEIEKI
-707 YQDALADIN
+707 YQDTLADIN
-716 AANMSYSER
+716 AADMSYSER
-725 EAAMREAQIA
+725 EAAMRDAQIA

-769 GWIQKASE
+769 GWIKKASE
-777 IKNVFAQL
+777 IKDVFAQL

-823 AVKALENQRDM
+823 AVSALENQRDI
-834 LNKLSVLLGF
+834 LNKLSVMLGF

-860 ADKEAK
+860 ADKEAR

-879 QDLKDL
+879 RDLKDL

-923 KNYDF
+923 KGYDF

-1022 REDVQKRFDINE
+1022 RKDVQKRFDINE
-1034 NVDEYNSAMEAVDSL
+1034 NVDEYNSAMEAVDRL

-1091 IKQIDR
+1091 IKQIQG
-1097 QLEVL
+1097 QLDVL
-1102 KDIYGEIQQE
+1102 WEIYGEIQNE
-1112 LASSV
+1112 LV
-1117 ASVTS
+1117 
-1122 TAMRG
+1122 
-1127 GAVMPETL
+1127 GAQGEQ
-1135 SWIQTLQE
+1135 SIAE
-1143 ALRQIGGEDT
+1143 ALGEDIDST
-1153 DGDGKREG
+1153 LLSKIEMLKEALAQLGIVIDNTGKEE
-1161 GLIGNTE
+1161 T
-1168 DEKIKK
+1168 KK
-1174 IYENARQAASSV
+1174 IYDNIKETANAV
-1186 SSLGGE
+1186 SSLG
-1192 IAAMGSEIENAN
+1192 SEISSLGADIGNSN
-1204 LEAFGNALQTV
+1204 LEVFGGILSSVGN
-1215 ADIAE
+1215 IASNLTSAIE
-1220 SLISSISSGNWVGF
+1220 SGNWTGF
-1234 VIGLINK
+1234 AINMIGSLLTSIVDSIAHTREYVDE
-1241 LVSAITG
+1241 L
-1248 AVNNELQEI
+1248 NESMRE
-1257 KELEQNILD
+1257 
-1266 FQNALKLSRININE
+1266 FRRTVALSSMSINE
-1280 DDYDNIFG
+1280 DDYDSIFG
-1288 TNSLQK
+1288 TDSLQK
-1294 ASDAYKKA
+1294 AMDAYVKA
-1302 QENLEE
+1302 QETLME
-1308 YQRLSS
+1308 YESLTNRRMSNPGFASDVIIDSEMSRLDTLQ
-1314 KKIEEPVLDMSGNWT
+1314 K
-1329 MNRNN
+1329 
-1334 ALSLYEASLD
+1334 
-1344 AYERGLTELQ
+1344 AYDRGLSELQ
-1354 GMAVKTKDRN
+1354 GMAIKTKDYN
-1364 GFMEWLGFSDK
+1364 GFAEFFGARDEYK
-1375 YTSLIDLA
+1375 SLVDLA
-1383 PDIFNEDG
+1383 PEIFNEDG
-1391 SLNVENAKLF
+1391 SLNVENAKAF

-1412 RKQLE
+1412 RNQLQ
-1417 YVIETKEQYDEL
+1417 YVIDTKEQYDEL
-1429 MGVVDEF
+1429 MGVVDEY
-1436 LSSLLGSVADDI
+1436 LSSLMDSVASDI
-1448 SNAIFDAVLT
+1448 SNAIFDAVLN

-1471 SVIDNIGRQMIQEF
+1471 AVIDNIGRQMIQEF

-1499 DAFESDNPSKAISD
+1499 NAFDSDNPSKAISD
-1513 VLFELYRGLGDVLG
+1513 VLLKLYGGLGDVLG

-1640 SVAINARMI
+1640 SVAINARMM

>member
-45 YAKKHLDSLSKANQQ
+45 YAKKHLDSISKASQQ
-60 YIKELNRIEKAQGK
+60 YVKELNRIEKTQGK
-74 LDFKEYI
+74 LDFKEYL
-81 ASLTSEKSGLT
+81 ASLTREKSGLA
-92 ETTQWLRQ
+92 ETTQWLKQ
-100 KAAALNAVAAAQ
+100 KAVALNAVAAAQ

-121 MTAVNNLTAPKAVD
+121 MAAVNNLTAPKAVD

-142 QERLAAAANAELG
+142 QERLAAAANTELG
-155 KQGRLLTQLKTAAG
+155 KQGCLLTQLKTAAG

-233 KQLAAFSVPVG
+233 KQLAAFSVPVS

-310 VTIGEVFER
+310 VTIREVFER

-408 FGAYNAVALVMAA
+408 FGMYNAAALAIAA
-421 RNGTVAASFA
+421 KNGTVAASFA
-431 RLSKSMKQLSAFL
+431 RLSKSMKQLGVFL
-444 GKNLWAT
+444 GKNPWAA

-477 EETAAVDF
+477 EETAAVNF

-546 ITQAIYAKAQ
+546 ITKAIYAKAQ

-593 NAEAGDIIRMWT
+593 NAEAGDILRMWT
-605 MQSEEAIRGGKLSY
+605 MQSEEAIRGGKFSY

-639 DSFEETVKSYTDAEY
+639 DLFEETVKSYTDAEY

-685 DSTFDIYE
+685 DSTFDMYE
-693 TADERRRAGEVEKI
+693 TADERRRAGEIEKI
-707 YQDALADIN
+707 YQDTLADIN
-716 AANMSYSER
+716 AADMSYSER
-725 EAAMREAQIA
+725 EAAMRDAQIA

-747 GDTSKQNSYAN
+747 GDMSKQNSYAN

-769 GWIQKASE
+769 GWIKKASE
-777 IKNVFAQL
+777 IKDVFAQL

-823 AVKALENQRDM
+823 AVSTLENQRDI
-834 LNKLSVLLGF
+834 LNKLSVMLGF

-885 YAEFKEL
+885 YTEFKEL
-892 GVQDANMVSLFGSML
+892 GVQDVNMVSLFGSML

-923 KNYDF
+923 KGYDF

-935 TDMLR
+935 TDILR

-964 RLKELQEAER
+964 RLKELQEAEK

-1007 LRKQENDLRRERDEN
+1007 LRKQENNLRRERDEN
-1022 REDVQKRFDINE
+1022 RKDVQKRFDINE
-1034 NVDEYNSAMEAVDSL
+1034 NVDEYNSAMEAVDRL

-1091 IKQIDR
+1091 IKQIQG
-1097 QLEVL
+1097 QLDVL
-1102 KDIYGEIQQE
+1102 WEIYGEIQNE
-1112 LASSV
+1112 LVGAQGEQSI
-1117 ASVTS
+1117 AQALGEDIDS
-1122 TAMRG
+1122 TL
-1127 GAVMPETL
+1127 L
-1135 SWIQTLQE
+1135 SKIEMLKE
-1143 ALRQIGGEDT
+1143 ALAQLGIVIDNT
-1153 DGDGKREG
+1153 GKEE
-1161 GLIGNTE
+1161 T
-1168 DEKIKK
+1168 KK
-1174 IYENARQAASSV
+1174 IYDNIKETANAV
-1186 SSLGGE
+1186 SSLG
-1192 IAAMGSEIENAN
+1192 SEISSLGADIGNSN
-1204 LEAFGNALQTV
+1204 LEVFGGILSSVGN
-1215 ADIAE
+1215 IASNLTSAIE
-1220 SLISSISSGNWVGF
+1220 SGNWTGF
-1234 VIGLINK
+1234 AINMIGSLLTSIVDSIAHTREYVDE
-1241 LVSAITG
+1241 L
-1248 AVNNELQEI
+1248 NESMRE
-1257 KELEQNILD
+1257 
-1266 FQNALKLSRININE
+1266 FRRTVALSSMSINE
-1280 DDYDNIFG
+1280 DDYDSIFG
-1288 TNSLQK
+1288 TDSLQK
-1294 ASDAYKKA
+1294 AMDAYVKA
-1302 QENLEE
+1302 QETLME
-1308 YQRLSS
+1308 YESLTNRRMSNPGFASDVIIDSEMSRLDTLQ
-1314 KKIEEPVLDMSGNWT
+1314 K
-1329 MNRNN
+1329 
-1334 ALSLYEASLD
+1334 
-1344 AYERGLTELQ
+1344 AYDRGLSELQ
-1354 GMAVKTKDRN
+1354 GMAIKTKDYN
-1364 GFMEWLGFSDK
+1364 GFAEFFGARDEYK
-1375 YTSLIDLA
+1375 SLVDLA
-1383 PDIFNEDG
+1383 PEIFNEDG
-1391 SLNVENAKLF
+1391 SLNVENAKAF

-1412 RKQLE
+1412 RNQLQ
-1417 YVIETKEQYDEL
+1417 YVIDTKEQYNEL
-1429 MGVVDEF
+1429 MGVVDEY
-1436 LSSLLGSVADDI
+1436 LSSLMDSVASDI
-1448 SNAIFDAVLT
+1448 SNAIFDAVLN

-1471 SVIDNIGRQMIQEF
+1471 AVIDNIGRQMIQEF

-1499 DAFESDNPSKAISD
+1499 NAFDSDNPSKAISD
-1513 VLFELYRGLGDVLG
+1513 VLLKLYGGLGDVLG

-1583 AQIVERAVEQSDYLR
+1583 AQIMERAVEQSDYLR

-1640 SVAINARMI
+1640 SVAINARMM

>member
-60 YIKELNRIEKAQGK
+60 YIKELSRIEKAQGK

-81 ASLTSEKSGLT
+81 ASLTSEKSGLV

-121 MTAVNNLTAPKAVD
+121 MAAVNNLTAPKAVD

-142 QERLAAAANAELG
+142 QERLAAAANTELG

-244 ELFETTKMLSDI
+244 ELFETTKMLSNI

-408 FGAYNAVALVMAA
+408 FGMYNAAALAIAA
-421 RNGTVAASFA
+421 KNGTVAASFA
-431 RLSKSMKQLSAFL
+431 RLSKSMKQLGAFL
-444 GKNLWAT
+444 GKNPWAA

-477 EETAAVDF
+477 EETAAVNF

-503 EAEKGSKN
+503 GAEKGSKN

-546 ITQAIYAKAQ
+546 ITKAIYAKAQ

-593 NAEAGDIIRMWT
+593 NAEAGDILRMWT
-605 MQSEEAIRGGKLSY
+605 MQSEEAIRGGKFSY

-639 DSFEETVKSYTDAEY
+639 DLFEETVKSYTDAEY

-677 LEFASMLS
+677 LEFASILS
-685 DSTFDIYE
+685 DSTFGMYE

-707 YQDALADIN
+707 YKDTLADIN
-716 AANMSYSER
+716 AADMSYSER
-725 EAAMREAQIA
+725 EAAMRDAQIA

-769 GWIQKASE
+769 GWIKKASE
-777 IKNVFAQL
+777 IKDVFAQL

-823 AVKALENQRDM
+823 AVSALENQRDI
-834 LNKLSVLLGF
+834 LNKLSVMLGF

-866 ERLDMIRDWIKRI
+866 EQLDMIRDWIKRI
-879 QDLKDL
+879 RDLKDL

-892 GVQDANMVSLFGSML
+892 GVQDANMASLFGSML

-923 KNYDF
+923 KGYDF

-940 QGTPEMS
+940 HGSPEMQ

-964 RLKELQEAER
+964 RLKELQEAEK

-1022 REDVQKRFDINE
+1022 RKDVQKRFDINE
-1034 NVDEYNSAMEAVDSL
+1034 NVDEYNSAMEAVDRL

-1091 IKQIDR
+1091 IKQIQG
-1097 QLEVL
+1097 QLDVL
-1102 KDIYGEIQQE
+1102 WEIYGAIQNELVSAQGE
-1112 LASSV
+1112 QSIAEALGEDIDSTLLSKIEMLKEALAQLGIVIENTGEEKAKKIFSDIGQVANDISALGNTITSLGEAIDNTNLAGFGEALSMIGGIASNLSSVLASPS
-1117 ASVTS
+1117 
-1122 TAMRG
+1122 
-1127 GAVMPETL
+1127 
-1135 SWIQTLQE
+1135 
-1143 ALRQIGGEDT
+1143 
-1153 DGDGKREG
+1153 
-1161 GLIGNTE
+1161 
-1168 DEKIKK
+1168 
-1174 IYENARQAASSV
+1174 
-1186 SSLGGE
+1186 
-1192 IAAMGSEIENAN
+1192 AMG
-1204 LEAFGNALQTV
+1204 
-1215 ADIAE
+1215 
-1220 SLISSISSGNWVGF
+1220 WVGF
-1234 VIGLINK
+1234 ALSTINSITMAIINS
-1241 LVSAITG
+1241 VAQARESA
-1248 AVNNELQEI
+1248 
-1257 KELEQNILD
+1257 EQFKQAMIDYRNSLNLD
-1266 FQNALKLSRININE
+1266 SLNINE
-1280 DDYDNIFG
+1280 QDYDKIFR
-1288 TNSLQK
+1288 THSLQK
-1294 ASDAYKKA
+1294 AIDAYGKA
-1302 QENLEE
+1302 QETLAEYRKEISHSALGYELERIFGVIDPDILKGLMDKISKDLNGITHLQNIQVRTLDRSNFANLFGAQDE
-1308 YQRLSS
+1308 Y
-1314 KKIEEPVLDMSGNWT
+1314 
-1329 MNRNN
+1329 
-1334 ALSLYEASLD
+1334 A
-1344 AYERGLTELQ
+1344 
-1354 GMAVKTKDRN
+1354 
-1364 GFMEWLGFSDK
+1364 
-1375 YTSLIDLA
+1375 SLIDIA
-1383 PDIFNEDG
+1383 PEIFGEDG
-1391 SLNVENAKLF
+1391 EIDTDALRAFLDTNAD
-1401 LETNTQITDEQ
+1401 ITEED

-1417 YVIETKEQYDEL
+1417 YILELKEQYDEL
-1429 MGVVDEF
+1429 MGVVDEY
-1436 LSSLLGSVADDI
+1436 LSSLMDSVASDI
-1448 SNAIFDAVLT
+1448 SNAIFDAVLN

-1471 SVIDNIGRQMIQEF
+1471 AVIDNIGRQMIQEF

-1499 DAFESDNPSKAISD
+1499 NAFDSDNPSKAISD
-1513 VLFELYRGLGDVLG
+1513 VLLKLYGGLGDVLG

-1627 MGRLMKSLTTSGS
+1627 IGRLMKSLTTSGS
-1640 SVAINARMI
+1640 SVAINARMM

>member
-60 YIKELNRIEKAQGK
+60 YIKELSRIEKAQGK

-81 ASLTSEKSGLT
+81 ASLTSEKSGLA
-92 ETTQWLRQ
+92 ETTQWLKQ

-142 QERLAAAANAELG
+142 QERLAAAANTELG

-233 KQLAAFSVPVG
+233 KQLAAFSVPVS

-295 LEDLAKMFTQMEGQA
+295 LEDLAKMFTQMEGRA

-408 FGAYNAVALVMAA
+408 FGAYNAAALAIAA
-421 RNGTVAASFA
+421 KNGTVAASFA
-431 RLSKSMKQLSAFL
+431 RLSKSMKQLGVFL
-444 GKNLWAT
+444 GKNPWAA

-477 EETAAVDF
+477 EETAAVNF

-593 NAEAGDIIRMWT
+593 NAEAGDILRMWT

-619 SPMSIGGG
+619 SPMRKGGG

-663 ARKWLSNTSDKYED
+663 ARKWLSNTSDKYKD

-685 DSTFDIYE
+685 DSTFGMYE
-693 TADERRRAGEVEKI
+693 TADERRRAGEIEKI
-707 YQDALADIN
+707 YQDTLADIN
-716 AANMSYSER
+716 AADMSYSER
-725 EAAMREAQIA
+725 EAAMRDAQIA

-769 GWIQKASE
+769 GWIKKASE
-777 IKNVFAQL
+777 IKDVFAQL

-823 AVKALENQRDM
+823 AVSALENQRDI
-834 LNKLSVLLGF
+834 LNKLSVMLGF

-860 ADKEAK
+860 ADKEAR

-879 QDLKDL
+879 RDLKDL

-923 KNYDF
+923 KGYDF

-1022 REDVQKRFDINE
+1022 RKDVQKRFDINE
-1034 NVDEYNSAMEAVDSL
+1034 NVDEYNSAMEAVDRL

-1091 IKQIDR
+1091 IKQIQG
-1097 QLEVL
+1097 QLDVL
-1102 KDIYGEIQQE
+1102 WEIYGEIQNE
-1112 LASSV
+1112 LV
-1117 ASVTS
+1117 
-1122 TAMRG
+1122 
-1127 GAVMPETL
+1127 GAQGEQ
-1135 SWIQTLQE
+1135 SIAE
-1143 ALRQIGGEDT
+1143 ALGEDIDST
-1153 DGDGKREG
+1153 LLSKIEMLKEALAQLGIVIDNTGKEE
-1161 GLIGNTE
+1161 T
-1168 DEKIKK
+1168 KK
-1174 IYENARQAASSV
+1174 IYDNIKETANAV
-1186 SSLGGE
+1186 SSLG
-1192 IAAMGSEIENAN
+1192 SEISSLGADIGNSN
-1204 LEAFGNALQTV
+1204 LEVFGGILSSVGN
-1215 ADIAE
+1215 IASNLTSAIE
-1220 SLISSISSGNWVGF
+1220 SGNWTGF
-1234 VIGLINK
+1234 AINMIGSL
-1241 LVSAITG
+1241 LTS
-1248 AVNNELQEI
+1248 
-1257 KELEQNILD
+1257 ILD
-1266 FQNALKLSRININE
+1266 SIAHTREYVDELNESMREFRRTVALSSMSINE
-1280 DDYDNIFG
+1280 DDYDSIFG
-1288 TNSLQK
+1288 TDSLQK
-1294 ASDAYKKA
+1294 AMDAYVKA
-1302 QENLEE
+1302 QETLME
-1308 YQRLSS
+1308 YESLTNRRMSNPGFAADVIIDSEMSRLDTLQ
-1314 KKIEEPVLDMSGNWT
+1314 K
-1329 MNRNN
+1329 
-1334 ALSLYEASLD
+1334 
-1344 AYERGLTELQ
+1344 AYDRGLSELQ
-1354 GMAVKTKDRN
+1354 GMAIKTKDYN
-1364 GFMEWLGFSDK
+1364 GFAEFFGARDEYK
-1375 YTSLIDLA
+1375 SLVDLA
-1383 PDIFNEDG
+1383 PEIFNEDG
-1391 SLNVENAKLF
+1391 SLNVGNAKAF

-1412 RKQLE
+1412 RNQLQ
-1417 YVIETKEQYDEL
+1417 YVIDTKEQYDEL
-1429 MGVVDEF
+1429 MGVVDEY
-1436 LSSLLGSVADDI
+1436 LSSLMDSVASDI
-1448 SNAIFDAVLT
+1448 SNAIFDAVLN

-1471 SVIDNIGRQMIQEF
+1471 AVIDNIGRQMIQEF

-1499 DAFESDNPSKAISD
+1499 NAFDSDNPSKAISD
-1513 VLFELYRGLGDVLG
+1513 VLLKLYGGLGDVLG

-1627 MGRLMKSLTTSGS
+1627 IGRLMKSLTTSGS
-1640 SVAINARMI
+1640 SVAINARMM

>member
-1 MAGGNGNLGN
+1 M
-11 LFFTL
+11 FFTL

-45 YAKKHLDSLSKANQQ
+45 YAKKHLNSISKASQQ
-60 YIKELNRIEKAQGK
+60 YVKELNRIEKTQGK
-74 LDFKEYI
+74 LDFKEYL
-81 ASLTSEKSGLT
+81 ASLTREKSGLA
-92 ETTQWLRQ
+92 ETTQWLKQ
-100 KAAALNAVAAAQ
+100 KAVALNAVAAAQ

-142 QERLAAAANAELG
+142 QERLAAAANTELG

-233 KQLAAFSVPVG
+233 KQLAAFSVPVS

-331 QAFKNMTSEGGKFYR
+331 QTFKNMTSEGGKFYR

-408 FGAYNAVALVMAA
+408 FGAYNAAALVMAA

-431 RLSKSMKQLSAFL
+431 RLSKSMKQLGAFL
-444 GKNLWAT
+444 GKNPWAA

-477 EETAAVDF
+477 EETAAVNF

-503 EAEKGSKN
+503 GAEKGSKN

-531 SEADALDVVTSKYES
+531 SEADALDVVTSKYET
-546 ITQAIYAKAQ
+546 ITKAIYAKAQ

-593 NAEAGDIIRMWT
+593 NAEAGDILRMWT
-605 MQSEEAIRGGKLSY
+605 MQSEEAIRGGKFSY

-639 DSFEETVKSYTDAEY
+639 DLFEETVKSYTDAEY

-663 ARKWLSNTSDKYED
+663 ARKWLSTTSDKYED

-685 DSTFDIYE
+685 DSTFDMYE
-693 TADERRRAGEVEKI
+693 TVDERRRAGEIEKI
-707 YQDALADIN
+707 YQDTLADIN
-716 AANMSYSER
+716 AADMSYSER
-725 EAAMREAQIA
+725 EAAMRDAQIA

-769 GWIQKASE
+769 GWIKKASE
-777 IKNVFAQL
+777 IKDVFAQL

-823 AVKALENQRDM
+823 AVSALENQRDI
-834 LNKLSVLLGF
+834 LNKLSVMLGF

-879 QDLKDL
+879 RDLKDL

-923 KNYDF
+923 KGYDF

-1022 REDVQKRFDINE
+1022 RKDVQKRFDINE
-1034 NVDEYNSAMEAVDSL
+1034 NVDEYNSAMEAVDRL

-1091 IKQIDR
+1091 IKQIQG
-1097 QLEVL
+1097 QLDVL
-1102 KDIYGEIQQE
+1102 WEIYGEIQNE
-1112 LASSV
+1112 LV
-1117 ASVTS
+1117 
-1122 TAMRG
+1122 
-1127 GAVMPETL
+1127 GAQGEQ
-1135 SWIQTLQE
+1135 SIAE
-1143 ALRQIGGEDT
+1143 ALGEDIDST
-1153 DGDGKREG
+1153 LLSKIEMLKEALAQLGIVIDNTGKEE
-1161 GLIGNTE
+1161 T
-1168 DEKIKK
+1168 KK
-1174 IYENARQAASSV
+1174 IFDNIKETANAV
-1186 SSLGGE
+1186 SSLG
-1192 IAAMGSEIENAN
+1192 SEISS
-1204 LEAFGNALQTV
+1204 LG
-1215 ADIAE
+1215 ADIGNSNFE
-1220 SLISSISSGNWVGF
+1220 VFGGILSSVGNIASNLTSAIESGNWTGF
-1234 VIGLINK
+1234 AINMIGSLLTSIVDSIAHTREYVDE
-1241 LVSAITG
+1241 L
-1248 AVNNELQEI
+1248 NESMRE
-1257 KELEQNILD
+1257 
-1266 FQNALKLSRININE
+1266 FRRTVALSSMSINE
-1280 DDYDNIFG
+1280 DDYDSIFG
-1288 TNSLQK
+1288 TDSLQK
-1294 ASDAYKKA
+1294 AMDAYVKA
-1302 QENLEE
+1302 QETLME
-1308 YQRLSS
+1308 YESLTNRRMSNPGFASDVIIDSEMSRLDTLQ
-1314 KKIEEPVLDMSGNWT
+1314 K
-1329 MNRNN
+1329 
-1334 ALSLYEASLD
+1334 
-1344 AYERGLTELQ
+1344 AYDRGLSELQ
-1354 GMAVKTKDRN
+1354 GMAIKTKDYN
-1364 GFMEWLGFSDK
+1364 GFAEFFGARDEYK
-1375 YTSLIDLA
+1375 SLVDLA
-1383 PDIFNEDG
+1383 PEIFNEDG
-1391 SLNVENAKLF
+1391 SLNVENAKAF

-1412 RKQLE
+1412 RNQLQ
-1417 YVIETKEQYDEL
+1417 YVIDTKEQYDEL
-1429 MGVVDEF
+1429 MGVVDEY
-1436 LSSLLGSVADDI
+1436 LSSLMDSVASDI
-1448 SNAIFDAVLT
+1448 SNAIFDAVLN

-1471 SVIDNIGRQMIQEF
+1471 AVIDNIGRQMIQEF

-1499 DAFESDNPSKAISD
+1499 NAFDSDNPSKAISD
-1513 VLFELYRGLGDVLG
+1513 VLLNLYGGLGDVLG

-1640 SVAINARMI
+1640 SVAINARMM